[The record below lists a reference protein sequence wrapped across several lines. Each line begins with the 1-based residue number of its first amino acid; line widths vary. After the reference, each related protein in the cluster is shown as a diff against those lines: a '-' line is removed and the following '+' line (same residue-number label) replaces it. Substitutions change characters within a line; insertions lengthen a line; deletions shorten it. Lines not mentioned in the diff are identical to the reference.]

1 MTEDKDAEL
10 FRFEVD
16 RGLKLRR
23 TRLDKDTE
31 LFRFEVDGMDRDTFH
46 VLSFRGAEAL
56 SSLFSF
62 DIELVSKDI
71 SLDLEDLL
79 ASDAKLTI
87 KRGGD
92 LPDAVFAG
100 RPAAARQTG
109 NFGEYAY
116 YSVTLRPAFWK
127 FTQLVQS
134 AIFLNKTAPET
145 ADELISEERGFPLN
159 FEMRLTAEYPKQE
172 FAMQHE
178 ESVYDYIAW
187 RMEQQGAYFYF
198 APDGD
203 KVIFSDS
210 PQSHDGSAGTIYYSP
225 ATGLEGD
232 KTGEVA
238 TAFSLCQ
245 TPLPARVVVRS
256 YSWKNPNVPIVAEAE
271 VSPRGFGDV
280 YLAHEPAETYADAQR
295 IAEIRA
301 EELKCRSKIYSG
313 VSASPLVRPGAVFTL
328 DRHYNEKF
336 NRDYMVTEVT
346 HEGAQEAFISM
357 GLGIPIRGAVEHLFY
372 RNEFR
377 CIESDTPYRPERKAP
392 RAKITGVM
400 RAFVDGAGSG
410 ARAETDEYGR
420 YKLIFPFD
428 ISGRKGG
435 NGSCWIR
442 MSQQQAGPDSGLALP
457 VQPGVE
463 ALVSFEEGDP
473 DRPYISGVLASGET
487 GSIYGSGNQNISGLR
502 TAGGNQITINDE
514 DNKQGIA
521 MMMPTGS
528 GIMMSA
534 GSSDLTVNATD
545 TALAASST
553 CSTDLA
559 GVMKTN
565 LCGFRSLTCSTSDP
579 KSLMTWASTCS
590 SVGTMLYDLLSTLS
604 KKYSGDTSNRLS
616 WSAGGVKDAMLV
628 LDLLLQTISMRGAQ
642 SSYNM
647 SMTVKDDSTA
657 TSLVQAKAGI
667 PEMLG
672 LVASLL
678 LRLCSTGID
687 TANAFVMKP
696 AGKDDEGND
705 LYYDKDLNKVSKAA
719 AQRSYTTS
727 SAAALLP
734 ELTSIIVTMIA
745 ACKQEQKLGGISLN
759 AVKENINLNAGTSVT
774 AHADG
779 SILLHAGALPAVG
792 APLNNAP
799 ALVGTDGVHAALKH
813 ADIKG
818 AAHWG
823 VGRDAAHE
831 IAEDIINT
839 DYNFLRS
846 AQKIDL
852 NGQHLKS
859 IASMSELIY
868 DRSTDSVSISKRDKV
883 DYADN
888 RVIARGGSEGAT
900 MSLKQKQLLGYTP
913 SDGEIKI
920 GTVTGNYPRQAD
932 TVTDNELSGVI
943 ARNNIAKLQFKD
955 ISTVELENNSAVIQI
970 KDGSQLEM
978 NRGEACLWAET
989 VQIGNT
995 TGTRHKITVSQS
1007 GIVLSGLKVD
1017 GSKLSSGQT
1026 LQIDGN
1032 LIRIG

>member
-1 MTEDKDAEL
+1 MAES
-10 FRFEVD
+10 
-16 RGLKLRR
+16 KY
-23 TRLDKDTE
+23 TE
-31 LFRFEVDGMDRDTFH
+31 LFRFEAEGMDRDTFH
-46 VLSFRGAEAL
+46 VLSFRGTEAL

-62 DIELVSKDI
+62 DIELVSKNM
-71 SLDLEDLL
+71 SLDLEELL
-79 ASDAKLTI
+79 SGNAKLTI
-87 KRGGD
+87 KRGGGF
-92 LPDAVFAG
+92 PDAVFAG
-100 RPAAARQTG
+100 RPAAARQSG
-109 NFGEYAY
+109 SFGEYAY

-145 ADELISEERGFPLN
+145 VDELISEERGFPLS

-210 PQSHDGSAGTIYYSP
+210 PQSHDGPAGTIYYSP

-238 TAFSLCQ
+238 TSFSLCQ

-256 YSWKNPNVPIVAEAE
+256 YSWKNPNVPIVAEAD

-280 YLAHEPAETYADAQR
+280 YLAHEPAETHADAQR

-313 VSASPLVRPGAVFTL
+313 VSASPLMRPGAVFTL

-377 CIESDTPYRPERKAP
+377 CIESDTPYRPPRTAP

-420 YKLIFPFD
+420 YKLVFPFD

-487 GSIYGSGNQNISGLR
+487 GSIYGSGNRNISGLR

-514 DNKQGIA
+514 DNKQGIS

-534 GSSDLTVNATD
+534 GSSDLAVNATD
-545 TALAASST
+545 TAVAATST

-559 GVMKTN
+559 GVLKTN
-565 LCGFRSLTCSTSDP
+565 LCGFRSVTCSTSDP
-579 KSLMTWASTCS
+579 KSLTTWASTCS
-590 SVGTMLYDLLSTLS
+590 AVGTMCSDTLSTLS
-604 KKYSGDTSNRLS
+604 KAFSGDTSNRLS

-628 LDLLLQTISMRGAQ
+628 LNLLLQTINMGMGAQ

-647 SMTVKDDSTA
+647 AMTVKDDSTA

-672 LVASLL
+672 LVSSLL
-678 LRLCSTGID
+678 LRLYSAGID
-687 TANAFVMKP
+687 TANAFAGEP
-696 AGKDDEGND
+696 AGYDEDGNE
-705 LYYDKDLNKVSKAA
+705 LRYDKDLNKVSKAA

-745 ACKQEQKLGGISLN
+745 ACKQESKLGGISLN
-759 AVKENINLNAGTSVT
+759 AVKENVNLNAGTTVT
-774 AHADG
+774 AHAGG
-779 SILLHAGALPAVG
+779 SILLHAGELPTAG
-792 APLNNAP
+792 APLNNTP
-799 ALVGTDGVHAALKH
+799 ALAGTDGVHAALKS

-823 VGRDAAHE
+823 VGLDAAHG
-831 IAEDIINT
+831 IAEDVIDK
-839 DYNFLRS
+839 DYNFLCTDQKVNLN
-846 AQKIDL
+846 AQR
-852 NGQHLKS
+852 LKS
-859 IASMSELIY
+859 IASISELIY

-888 RVIARGGSEGAT
+888 RVIARGGSKGAT
-900 MSLKQKQLLGYTP
+900 TSLQQNQWLGYAP
-913 SDGEIKI
+913 SAGEAKL
-920 GTVTGNYPRQAD
+920 GVATGNYPAQAD
-932 TVTDNELSGVI
+932 TVTDNELSGMI
-943 ARNNIAKLQFKD
+943 AKNNSAKLQFKD

-970 KDGSQLEM
+970 KNGAQLEM
-978 NRGEACLWAET
+978 NKDEASLWAGT
-989 VQIGNT
+989 VRIGNT
-995 TGTRHKITVSQS
+995 TGTKHKIVVSQS
-1007 GIVLSGLKVD
+1007 GIVLSGLNVN
-1017 GSKLSSGQT
+1017 GSKLTSNQP
-1026 LQIDGN
+1026 LQISGS
-1032 LIRIG
+1032 LIKIG

>member
-1 MTEDKDAEL
+1 MAES
-10 FRFEVD
+10 
-16 RGLKLRR
+16 KY
-23 TRLDKDTE
+23 TE
-31 LFRFEVDGMDRDTFH
+31 LFRFEADGMPEDTFH
-46 VLSFRGAEAL
+46 VLSFRGTEAL

-62 DIELVSKDI
+62 DVELVSKNM
-71 SLDLEDLL
+71 SLDLEELL
-79 ASDAKLTI
+79 AGNAKLTI
-87 KRGGD
+87 KRGGGF
-92 LPDAVFAG
+92 PDAVFAG
-100 RPAAARQTG
+100 RPAAARQSG
-109 NFGEYAY
+109 SFGEYAY

-145 ADELISEERGFPLN
+145 VDELISEERGFPLN

-210 PQSHDGSAGTIYYSP
+210 PQSHDGPAGTIYYSP

-238 TAFSLCQ
+238 TSFSLCQ

-256 YSWKNPNVPIVAEAE
+256 YSWKNPNVPIVAEAD

-280 YLAHEPAETYADAQR
+280 YLAHEPAETHADAQR

-313 VSASPLVRPGAVFTL
+313 VSASPLMRPGAVFTL

-357 GLGIPIRGAVEHLFY
+357 GLGIPIRGAAEHLFY

-377 CIESDTPYRPERKAP
+377 CIESDTPYRPPRTAP

-420 YKLIFPFD
+420 YKLVFPFD

-487 GSIYGSGNQNISGLR
+487 GSIYGSGNRNISGLR

-514 DNKQGIA
+514 DNKQGIS

-534 GSSDLTVNATD
+534 GSSDLAVNATD
-545 TALAASST
+545 TAVAATST

-559 GVMKTN
+559 GVLKTN
-565 LCGFRSLTCSTSDP
+565 LCGFRSVTCSTSDP
-579 KSLMTWASTCS
+579 KSLTTWASTCS
-590 SVGTMLYDLLSTLS
+590 AVGTMCSDTLSTLS
-604 KKYSGDTSNRLS
+604 KAFSGDTSNILS

-628 LDLLLQTISMRGAQ
+628 LNLLLQTINMGMGAQ

-647 SMTVKDDSTA
+647 AMTVKDDSTA

-672 LVASLL
+672 LVSSLL
-678 LRLCSTGID
+678 LRLYSAGID
-687 TANAFVMKP
+687 TANAFAGEP
-696 AGKDDEGND
+696 AGYDEDGNE
-705 LYYDKDLNKVSKAA
+705 LRYDKDLNKVSKAA

-745 ACKQEQKLGGISLN
+745 ACKQESKLGGISLN
-759 AVKENINLNAGTSVT
+759 AVKENVNLNAGTTVT

-779 SILLHAGALPAVG
+779 SILLHAGALPAAG
-792 APLNNAP
+792 APLNNTPTLA
-799 ALVGTDGVHAALKH
+799 GTDGVHAALKS

-818 AAHWG
+818 PAHWG
-823 VGRDAAHE
+823 VGLDAAHG
-831 IAEDIINT
+831 IAEDVIDK
-839 DYNFLRS
+839 DYNFLCTDQKVNLN
-846 AQKIDL
+846 AQR
-852 NGQHLKS
+852 LKS
-859 IASMSELIY
+859 IASISELIY

-888 RVIARGGSEGAT
+888 RVIARGGSKGAT
-900 MSLKQKQLLGYTP
+900 TCLQQNQWLGYAP
-913 SDGEIKI
+913 SAGEAKL
-920 GTVTGNYPRQAD
+920 GVATGNYPAQAG

-943 ARNNIAKLQFKD
+943 AKNNSTKLQFKD
-955 ISTVELENNSAVIQI
+955 ISAVELENNSVIAEV
-970 KDGSQLEM
+970 KNGAQLEM
-978 NRGEACLWAET
+978 NKDEASLWAGT
-989 VQIGNT
+989 VRIGNT
-995 TGTRHKITVSQS
+995 TGTKHKIVVSQS
-1007 GIVLSGLKVD
+1007 GIVLSGLNVN
-1017 GSKLSSGQT
+1017 GSKLSSNQP
-1026 LQIDGN
+1026 LQISGS
-1032 LIRIG
+1032 LIKIG

>member
-1 MTEDKDAEL
+1 MTE
-10 FRFEVD
+10 
-16 RGLKLRR
+16 
-23 TRLDKDTE
+23 DKDTE

-71 SLDLEDLL
+71 SLDLEELL

-134 AIFLNKTAPET
+134 AIFLNQTAPET
-145 ADELISEERGFPLN
+145 VDELISEERGFPLN

-280 YLAHEPAETYADAQR
+280 YLAHEPAETHADAQR

-313 VSASPLVRPGAVFTL
+313 VSASPLVRPGAVFSL

-420 YKLIFPFD
+420 YKLVFPFD

-487 GSIYGSGNQNISGLR
+487 GSIYGSGNRNISGLR

-514 DNKQGIA
+514 DNKQGIS

-534 GSSDLTVNATD
+534 GSSDLAVNATD
-545 TALAASST
+545 TAVAATST

-559 GVMKTN
+559 GVLKTN
-565 LCGFRSLTCSTSDP
+565 LCGFRSVTCSTTDP
-579 KSLMTWASTCS
+579 KSLTTWASTCS
-590 SVGTMLYDLLSTLS
+590 AVGTMCSDTLSTLS
-604 KKYSGDTSNRLS
+604 KAFSGDTSNRLS

-628 LDLLLQTISMRGAQ
+628 LNLLLQTINMGMGAQ

-647 SMTVKDDSTA
+647 AMTVKDDSTA

-672 LVASLL
+672 LVSSLL
-678 LRLCSTGID
+678 LRLYSAGID
-687 TANAFVMKP
+687 TANAFAGEP
-696 AGKDDEGND
+696 AGYDEDGNE
-705 LYYDKDLNKVSKAA
+705 LRYDKDLNKVSKAA

-745 ACKQEQKLGGISLN
+745 ACKQESKLGGISLN
-759 AVKENINLNAGTSVT
+759 AVKENVNLNAGTTVT
-774 AHADG
+774 AHAGG
-779 SILLHAGALPAVG
+779 SILLHAGELPTVG
-792 APLNNAP
+792 APLNNTPSLA
-799 ALVGTDGVHAALKH
+799 GTDGVHAALKS

-823 VGRDAAHE
+823 VGLDAAHG
-831 IAEDIINT
+831 IAEDVIDK
-839 DYNFLRS
+839 DYNFLCTDQKVNLN
-846 AQKIDL
+846 AQR
-852 NGQHLKS
+852 LKS
-859 IASMSELIY
+859 IASISELIY

-888 RVIARGGSEGAT
+888 RVIARGGSKGAT
-900 MSLKQKQLLGYTP
+900 MSLKQKQWLGYTP
-913 SDGEIKI
+913 SDGTVKI
-920 GTVTGNYPRQAD
+920 GTVTGNYPTEAD
-932 TVTDNELSGVI
+932 IVTDDALSGLI
-943 ARNNIAKLQFKD
+943 TDKYSAKLQFKGVSA
-955 ISTVELENNSAVIQI
+955 IELENNSVVIGVQE
-970 KDGSQLEM
+970 GSLMEM
-978 NRGEACLWAET
+978 NKSESYLWADSVHIAT
-989 VQIGNT
+989 KQNS
-995 TGTRHKITVSQS
+995 RHEVIVNDS
-1007 GIVLSGLKVD
+1007 GVTISGLKVV
-1017 GSKLSSGQT
+1017 GSKLSSGEP
-1026 LQIDGN
+1026 LHIDGQ
-1032 LIRIG
+1032 LIKIG

>member
-1 MTEDKDAEL
+1 MAES
-10 FRFEVD
+10 
-16 RGLKLRR
+16 KY
-23 TRLDKDTE
+23 TE
-31 LFRFEVDGMDRDTFH
+31 LFRFEVEGMNRDAFH
-46 VLSFRGAEAL
+46 VLSFRGTEAL

-62 DIELVSKDI
+62 DIELVSKDM
-71 SLDLEDLL
+71 SLDLEELL

-109 NFGEYAY
+109 SFGEYAY

-145 ADELISEERGFPLN
+145 VDELISEERGFPLN

-210 PQSHDGSAGTIYYSP
+210 PQSHDGPAGTIYYSP

-238 TAFSLCQ
+238 TSFSLCQ

-280 YLAHEPAETYADAQR
+280 YLAHEPAEIHADAQR

-313 VSASPLVRPGAVFTL
+313 VSASPLMRPGAVFTL

-357 GLGIPIRGAVEHLFY
+357 GLGIPIRGAAEHLFY

-377 CIESDTPYRPERKAP
+377 CIESDTPYRPPRTAP

-514 DNKQGIA
+514 DNKQGIS

-534 GSSDLTVNATD
+534 GSSDLAVNATD
-545 TALAASST
+545 TAVAATST

-559 GVMKTN
+559 GVLKTN
-565 LCGFRSLTCSTSDP
+565 LCGFRSVTCSTSDP
-579 KSLMTWASTCS
+579 KSLTTWASTCS
-590 SVGTMLYDLLSTLS
+590 AVGTMCSDTLSTLS
-604 KKYSGDTSNRLS
+604 KAFSGDTSNILS

-628 LDLLLQTISMRGAQ
+628 LNLLLQTINMGMGAQ

-647 SMTVKDDSTA
+647 AMTVKDDSTA

-672 LVASLL
+672 LVSSLL
-678 LRLCSTGID
+678 LRLYSAGID
-687 TANAFVMKP
+687 TANAFAGEP
-696 AGKDDEGND
+696 AGYDEDGNE
-705 LYYDKDLNKVSKAA
+705 LRYDKDLNKVSKAA

-745 ACKQEQKLGGISLN
+745 ACKQESKLGGISLN
-759 AVKENINLNAGTSVT
+759 AVKENVNLNAGTTVT
-774 AHADG
+774 AHAGG
-779 SILLHAGALPAVG
+779 SILLHAGELPTVG
-792 APLNNAP
+792 APLNNTP
-799 ALVGTDGVHAALKH
+799 ALAGTDGVHAALKS

-823 VGRDAAHE
+823 VGLDAAHG
-831 IAEDIINT
+831 IAEDVIDK
-839 DYNFLRS
+839 DYNFLCTDQKVNLN
-846 AQKIDL
+846 AQR
-852 NGQHLKS
+852 LKS
-859 IASMSELIY
+859 IASISELIY
-868 DRSTDSVSISKRDKV
+868 DRSTDSVSISKRDRV

-888 RVIARGGSEGAT
+888 RVIARGGSKGAT
-900 MSLKQKQLLGYTP
+900 TCLQQNQWLGYAP
-913 SDGEIKI
+913 SAGEAKL
-920 GTVTGNYPRQAD
+920 GVATGNYPAQAG

-943 ARNNIAKLQFKD
+943 AKNNSTKLQFKD
-955 ISTVELENNSAVIQI
+955 ISAVELENNSVIAEV
-970 KDGSQLEM
+970 KNGAQLEM
-978 NRGEACLWAET
+978 NKDEASLWAGT
-989 VQIGNT
+989 VRIGNT
-995 TGTRHKITVSQS
+995 TGTKHKIVVSQS
-1007 GIVLSGLKVD
+1007 GIVLSGLNVN
-1017 GSKLSSGQT
+1017 GSKLSSNQP
-1026 LQIDGN
+1026 LQISGS
-1032 LIRIG
+1032 LIKIG

>member
-1 MTEDKDAEL
+1 MAES
-10 FRFEVD
+10 
-16 RGLKLRR
+16 KY
-23 TRLDKDTE
+23 TE
-31 LFRFEVDGMDRDTFH
+31 LFRFEVEGMDRDAFH
-46 VLSFRGAEAL
+46 VLSFRGTEAL

-62 DIELVSKDI
+62 DIELVSKDM
-71 SLDLEDLL
+71 SLDLEELL

-109 NFGEYAY
+109 SFGEYAY

-145 ADELISEERGFPLN
+145 VDELISEERGFPLS

-210 PQSHDGSAGTIYYSP
+210 PQSHDGPAGTIYYSP

-238 TAFSLCQ
+238 TSFSLCQ

-256 YSWKNPNVPIVAEAE
+256 YSWKNPNVPIVAEAD

-280 YLAHEPAETYADAQR
+280 YLAHEPAETHADAQR

-313 VSASPLVRPGAVFTL
+313 VSASPLMRPGAVFTL

-514 DNKQGIA
+514 DNKQGIS

-534 GSSDLTVNATD
+534 GSSDLAVNATD
-545 TALAASST
+545 TAVAATST

-559 GVMKTN
+559 GVLKTN
-565 LCGFRSLTCSTSDP
+565 LCGFRSVTCSTSDP
-579 KSLMTWASTCS
+579 KSLTTWASTCS
-590 SVGTMLYDLLSTLS
+590 AVGTMCSDTLSTLS
-604 KKYSGDTSNRLS
+604 KAFSGDTSNILS

-628 LDLLLQTISMRGAQ
+628 LNLLLQTINMGMGAQ

-647 SMTVKDDSTA
+647 AMTVKDDSTA

-672 LVASLL
+672 LVSSLL
-678 LRLCSTGID
+678 LRLYSAGID
-687 TANAFVMKP
+687 TANAFAGEP
-696 AGKDDEGND
+696 AGYDEDGNE
-705 LYYDKDLNKVSKAA
+705 LRYDKDLNKVSKAA

-745 ACKQEQKLGGISLN
+745 ACKQESKLGGISLN
-759 AVKENINLNAGTSVT
+759 AVKENVNLNAGTTVT
-774 AHADG
+774 AHAGG
-779 SILLHAGALPAVG
+779 SILLHAGELPTAG
-792 APLNNAP
+792 APLNNTPTLA
-799 ALVGTDGVHAALKH
+799 GTDGVHAALKN
-813 ADIKG
+813 ADMKG
-818 AAHWG
+818 PAHWG
-823 VGRDAAHE
+823 VGRDAADGVADDVVKKDFADFL
-831 IAEDIINT
+831 INAEGIN
-839 DYNFLRS
+839 
-846 AQKIDL
+846 AAMPPEHKIV
-852 NGQHLKS
+852 S
-859 IASMSELIY
+859 IADLVYSRAKDTATLT
-868 DRSTDSVSISKRDKV
+868 DRCRV
-883 DYADN
+883 DYAN
-888 RVIARGGSEGAT
+888 YSFCARGGSNGAT
-900 MSLKQKQLLGYTP
+900 TSLKQKQWLGYTP
-913 SDGEIKI
+913 SDGKVKI
-920 GTVTGNYPRQAD
+920 GTVTGNYPMQAD
-932 TVTDNELSGVI
+932 TVTDDEFSGMI
-943 ARNNIAKLQFKD
+943 ADSICATLQYNDASMMALTNNYAG
-955 ISTVELENNSAVIQI
+955 IQI
-970 KDGSQLEM
+970 KAGSQLEM
-978 NRGEACLWAET
+978 NKDEANLWAKT
-989 VQIGNT
+989 IRVGST
-995 TGTRHKITVSQS
+995 AGSKHKITVSES
-1007 GIVLSGLKVD
+1007 GIVLCGLNVN
-1017 GSKLSSGQT
+1017 GSRLSSNDP
-1026 LQIDGN
+1026 LHIDGQ
-1032 LIRIG
+1032 LIKIG

>member
-1 MTEDKDAEL
+1 MAES
-10 FRFEVD
+10 
-16 RGLKLRR
+16 KY
-23 TRLDKDTE
+23 TE
-31 LFRFEVDGMDRDTFH
+31 LFRFEADGMPEDTFH
-46 VLSFRGAEAL
+46 VLSFRGTEAL

-62 DIELVSKDI
+62 DVELVSKNM
-71 SLDLEDLL
+71 SLDLEELL
-79 ASDAKLTI
+79 SGNAKLTI
-87 KRGGD
+87 KRGGGFH
-92 LPDAVFAG
+92 DAVFAG

-109 NFGEYAY
+109 SFGEYAY

-145 ADELISEERGFPLN
+145 VDELISGERGFPLS

-210 PQSHDGSAGTIYYSP
+210 PQSHDGPAGTIYYSP

-238 TAFSLCQ
+238 TSFSLCQ

-256 YSWKNPNVPIVAEAE
+256 YSWKNPNVPIVAEAD

-280 YLAHEPAETYADAQR
+280 YLAHEPAETHADAQR

-313 VSASPLVRPGAVFTL
+313 VSASPLMRPGAVFTL

-357 GLGIPIRGAVEHLFY
+357 GLGIPIRGAAEHLFY

-377 CIESDTPYRPERKAP
+377 CIESDTPYRPPRTAP

-514 DNKQGIA
+514 DNKQGIS

-534 GSSDLTVNATD
+534 GSSDLAVNATD
-545 TALAASST
+545 TAVAATST

-559 GVMKTN
+559 GVLKTN
-565 LCGFRSLTCSTSDP
+565 LCGFRSVTCSTSDP
-579 KSLMTWASTCS
+579 KSLTTWASTCS
-590 SVGTMLYDLLSTLS
+590 AVGTMCSDTLSTLS
-604 KKYSGDTSNRLS
+604 KAFSGDTSNILS

-628 LDLLLQTISMRGAQ
+628 LNLLLQTINMGMGAQ

-647 SMTVKDDSTA
+647 AMTVKDDSTA

-672 LVASLL
+672 LVSSLL
-678 LRLCSTGID
+678 LRLYSAGID
-687 TANAFVMKP
+687 TANAFAGEP
-696 AGKDDEGND
+696 AGYDEDGNE
-705 LYYDKDLNKVSKAA
+705 LRYDKDLNKVSKAA

-745 ACKQEQKLGGISLN
+745 ACKQESKLGGISLN
-759 AVKENINLNAGTSVT
+759 AVKENVNLNAGTSVT

-779 SILLHAGALPAVG
+779 SILLHAGALPAAG
-792 APLNNAP
+792 APLNNTPTLA
-799 ALVGTDGVHAALKH
+799 GTDGVHAALKS

-818 AAHWG
+818 PAHWG
-823 VGRDAAHE
+823 VGLDAAHG
-831 IAEDIINT
+831 IAEDVIDK
-839 DYNFLRS
+839 DYNFLCTDQKVNLN
-846 AQKIDL
+846 AQR
-852 NGQHLKS
+852 LKS
-859 IASMSELIY
+859 IASISELIY

-888 RVIARGGSEGAT
+888 RVIARGGSKGAT
-900 MSLKQKQLLGYTP
+900 TCLQQNQWLGYAP
-913 SDGEIKI
+913 SAGEAKL
-920 GTVTGNYPRQAD
+920 GVATGNYPAQAG

-943 ARNNIAKLQFKD
+943 AKNNSTKLQFKD
-955 ISTVELENNSAVIQI
+955 ISAVELENNSVIAEV
-970 KDGSQLEM
+970 KNGAQLEM
-978 NRGEACLWAET
+978 NKDEASLWAGT
-989 VQIGNT
+989 VRIGNT
-995 TGTRHKITVSQS
+995 TGTKHKIVVSQS
-1007 GIVLSGLKVD
+1007 GIVLSGLNVN
-1017 GSKLSSGQT
+1017 GSKLSSNQP
-1026 LQIDGN
+1026 LQISGS
-1032 LIRIG
+1032 LIKIG

>member
-1 MTEDKDAEL
+1 MAES
-10 FRFEVD
+10 
-16 RGLKLRR
+16 KY
-23 TRLDKDTE
+23 TE
-31 LFRFEVDGMDRDTFH
+31 LFRFEAEGMDRDAFH
-46 VLSFRGAEAL
+46 VLSFRGTEAL

-62 DIELVSKDI
+62 DIELVSKNM
-71 SLDLEDLL
+71 SLDLEELL
-79 ASDAKLTI
+79 AGNAKLTI
-87 KRGGD
+87 KRGGGF
-92 LPDAVFAG
+92 PDAVFAG

-109 NFGEYAY
+109 SFGEYAY

-145 ADELISEERGFPLN
+145 VDELISGERGFPLS

-210 PQSHDGSAGTIYYSP
+210 PQSHDGPAGTIYYSP

-238 TAFSLCQ
+238 TSFSLCQ

-271 VSPRGFGDV
+271 ASPRGFGDV
-280 YLAHEPAETYADAQR
+280 YLAHEPAETHADAQR

-313 VSASPLVRPGAVFTL
+313 VSASPLMRPGAVFTL

-487 GSIYGSGNQNISGLR
+487 GSIYGSGNRNISGLR

-514 DNKQGIA
+514 DNKQGIS

-534 GSSDLTVNATD
+534 GSSDLAVNATD
-545 TALAASST
+545 TAVAATST

-559 GVMKTN
+559 GVLKTN
-565 LCGFRSLTCSTSDP
+565 LCGFRSVTCSTSDP
-579 KSLMTWASTCS
+579 KSLTTWASTCS
-590 SVGTMLYDLLSTLS
+590 AVGTMCSDTLSTLS
-604 KKYSGDTSNRLS
+604 KAFSGDTSNILS

-628 LDLLLQTISMRGAQ
+628 LNLLLQTINMGMGAQ

-647 SMTVKDDSTA
+647 AMTVKDDSTA

-672 LVASLL
+672 LVSSLL
-678 LRLCSTGID
+678 LRLYSAGID
-687 TANAFVMKP
+687 TANAFAGEP
-696 AGKDDEGND
+696 AGYDEDGNE
-705 LYYDKDLNKVSKAA
+705 LRYDKDLNKVSKAA

-745 ACKQEQKLGGISLN
+745 ACKQESKLGGISLN
-759 AVKENINLNAGTSVT
+759 AVKENVNLNAGTTVT
-774 AHADG
+774 AHAGG
-779 SILLHAGALPAVG
+779 SILLHAGALPAAG
-792 APLNNAP
+792 APLNNTPTLA
-799 ALVGTDGVHAALKH
+799 GTDGVHAALKS

-818 AAHWG
+818 PAHWG
-823 VGRDAAHE
+823 VGLDAAHG
-831 IAEDIINT
+831 IAEDVIDK
-839 DYNFLRS
+839 DYNFLCTDQKVNLN
-846 AQKIDL
+846 AQR
-852 NGQHLKS
+852 LKS
-859 IASMSELIY
+859 IASISELIY
-868 DRSTDSVSISKRDKV
+868 DRSTDSVSISKRDRV

-888 RVIARGGSEGAT
+888 RVIARGGSKGAT
-900 MSLKQKQLLGYTP
+900 TCLQQNQWLGYAP
-913 SDGEIKI
+913 SAGEAKL
-920 GTVTGNYPRQAD
+920 GVATGNYPAQAD
-932 TVTDNELSGVI
+932 TVTDNELSGMI
-943 ARNNIAKLQFKD
+943 AKNNSAKLQFKD

-970 KDGSQLEM
+970 KNGAQLEM
-978 NRGEACLWAET
+978 NKDEASLWAGT
-989 VQIGNT
+989 VRIGNT
-995 TGTRHKITVSQS
+995 TGTKHKIVVSQS
-1007 GIVLSGLKVD
+1007 GIVLSGLNVN
-1017 GSKLSSGQT
+1017 GSKLTSNQP
-1026 LQIDGN
+1026 LQISGS
-1032 LIRIG
+1032 LIKIG

>member
-1 MTEDKDAEL
+1 MAES
-10 FRFEVD
+10 
-16 RGLKLRR
+16 KY
-23 TRLDKDTE
+23 TE
-31 LFRFEVDGMDRDTFH
+31 LFRFEADGMPEDTFH
-46 VLSFRGAEAL
+46 VLSFRGTEAL

-62 DIELVSKDI
+62 DVELVSKNM
-71 SLDLEDLL
+71 SLDLEELL
-79 ASDAKLTI
+79 SGNAKLTI
-87 KRGGD
+87 KRGGGF
-92 LPDAVFAG
+92 PDAVFAG

-109 NFGEYAY
+109 SFGEYAY

-145 ADELISEERGFPLN
+145 VDELISEERGFPLN

-210 PQSHDGSAGTIYYSP
+210 PQSHDGPAGTIYYSP

-238 TAFSLCQ
+238 TSFSLCQ

-256 YSWKNPNVPIVAEAE
+256 YSWKNPNVPIVAEAD

-280 YLAHEPAETYADAQR
+280 YLAHEPAETHADAQR

-301 EELKCRSKIYSG
+301 EELKCRAKIYGG
-313 VSASPLVRPGAVFTL
+313 VSASPLMRPGAVFTL

-357 GLGIPIRGAVEHLFY
+357 GLGIPIRGAAEHLFY

-377 CIESDTPYRPERKAP
+377 CIESDTPYRPPRTAP

-514 DNKQGIA
+514 DNKQGIS

-534 GSSDLTVNATD
+534 GSSDLAVNATD
-545 TALAASST
+545 TAVAATST

-559 GVMKTN
+559 GVLKTN
-565 LCGFRSLTCSTSDP
+565 LCGFRSVTCSTSDP
-579 KSLMTWASTCS
+579 KSLTTWASTCS
-590 SVGTMLYDLLSTLS
+590 AVGTMCSDTLSTLS
-604 KKYSGDTSNRLS
+604 KAFSGDTSNRLS

-628 LDLLLQTISMRGAQ
+628 LNLLLQTINMGMGAQ

-647 SMTVKDDSTA
+647 AMTVKDDSTA

-672 LVASLL
+672 LVSSLL
-678 LRLCSTGID
+678 LRLYSAGID
-687 TANAFVMKP
+687 TANAFAGEP
-696 AGKDDEGND
+696 AGYDEDGNE
-705 LYYDKDLNKVSKAA
+705 LRYDKDLNKVSKAA

-745 ACKQEQKLGGISLN
+745 ACKQESKLGGISLN
-759 AVKENINLNAGTSVT
+759 AVKENVNLNAGTSVT

-779 SILLHAGALPAVG
+779 SILLHAGALPAAG
-792 APLNNAP
+792 APLNNTPTLA
-799 ALVGTDGVHAALKH
+799 GTDGVHAALKN
-813 ADIKG
+813 ADMKG
-818 AAHWG
+818 PAHWG
-823 VGRDAAHE
+823 VGRDAADGVADDVVKKDFADFL
-831 IAEDIINT
+831 INAEGIN
-839 DYNFLRS
+839 
-846 AQKIDL
+846 AAMPPEHKIV
-852 NGQHLKS
+852 S
-859 IASMSELIY
+859 IADLVYSRAKDTATLT
-868 DRSTDSVSISKRDKV
+868 DRCRV
-883 DYADN
+883 DYAN
-888 RVIARGGSEGAT
+888 YSFCARGGSNGAT
-900 MSLKQKQLLGYTP
+900 TSLKQKQWLGYTP
-913 SDGEIKI
+913 SDGKVKI
-920 GTVTGNYPRQAD
+920 GTVTGNYPMQAD
-932 TVTDNELSGVI
+932 TVTDDEFSGMI
-943 ARNNIAKLQFKD
+943 ADSICATLQYNDASMMALTNNYAG
-955 ISTVELENNSAVIQI
+955 IQI
-970 KDGSQLEM
+970 KAGSQLEM
-978 NRGEACLWAET
+978 NKDEANLWAKT
-989 VQIGNT
+989 IRVGST
-995 TGTRHKITVSQS
+995 AGSKHKITVSES
-1007 GIVLSGLKVD
+1007 GIVLCGLNVN
-1017 GSKLSSGQT
+1017 GSRLSSNDP
-1026 LQIDGN
+1026 LHIDGQ
-1032 LIRIG
+1032 LIKIG

>member
-1 MTEDKDAEL
+1 MAES
-10 FRFEVD
+10 
-16 RGLKLRR
+16 KY
-23 TRLDKDTE
+23 TE
-31 LFRFEVDGMDRDTFH
+31 LFRFEAEGMDRDTFH
-46 VLSFRGAEAL
+46 VLSFRGTEAL

-62 DIELVSKDI
+62 DIELVSKDM
-71 SLDLEDLL
+71 SVDLEELL

-92 LPDAVFAG
+92 FPDAVFAG
-100 RPAAARQTG
+100 RPASARQTG
-109 NFGEYAY
+109 SFGEYAY

-127 FTQLVQS
+127 FTQIVQS

-145 ADELISEERGFPLN
+145 VDELISGERGFPLS

-210 PQSHDGSAGTIYYSP
+210 PQSHDGPAGTIYYSP

-238 TAFSLCQ
+238 TSFSLCQ

-256 YSWKNPNVPIVAEAE
+256 YSWKNPNVPIVAEAD

-280 YLAHEPAETYADAQR
+280 YLAHEPAETHADAQR

-313 VSASPLVRPGAVFTL
+313 VSASPLMRPGAVFTL

-357 GLGIPIRGAVEHLFY
+357 GLGIPIRGAAEHLFY

-377 CIESDTPYRPERKAP
+377 CIESDTPYRPPRTAP

-420 YKLIFPFD
+420 YKLVFPFD

-514 DNKQGIA
+514 DNKQGIS

-534 GSSDLTVNATD
+534 GSSDLAVNATD
-545 TALAASST
+545 TAVAATST

-559 GVMKTN
+559 GVLKTN
-565 LCGFRSLTCSTSDP
+565 LCGFRSVTCSTSDP
-579 KSLMTWASTCS
+579 KSLTTWASTCS
-590 SVGTMLYDLLSTLS
+590 AVGTMCSDTLSTLS
-604 KKYSGDTSNRLS
+604 KAFSGDTSNILS

-628 LDLLLQTISMRGAQ
+628 LNLLLQTINMGMGAQ

-647 SMTVKDDSTA
+647 AMTVKDDSTA

-672 LVASLL
+672 LVSSLL
-678 LRLCSTGID
+678 LRLYSAGID
-687 TANAFVMKP
+687 TANAFAGEP
-696 AGKDDEGND
+696 AGYDEDGNE
-705 LYYDKDLNKVSKAA
+705 LRYDKDLNKVSKAA

-745 ACKQEQKLGGISLN
+745 ACKQESKLGGISLN
-759 AVKENINLNAGTSVT
+759 AVKENVNLNAGTSVT

-779 SILLHAGALPAVG
+779 SILLHAGALPAAG
-792 APLNNAP
+792 APLNNTPTLA
-799 ALVGTDGVHAALKH
+799 GTDGVHAALKS

-818 AAHWG
+818 PAHWG
-823 VGRDAAHE
+823 VGLDAAHG
-831 IAEDIINT
+831 IAEDVIDK
-839 DYNFLRS
+839 DYNFLCTDQKVNLN
-846 AQKIDL
+846 AQR
-852 NGQHLKS
+852 LKS
-859 IASMSELIY
+859 IASISELIY

-888 RVIARGGSEGAT
+888 CVIARGGSKGAT
-900 MSLKQKQLLGYTP
+900 TCLQQNQWLGYAP
-913 SDGEIKI
+913 SAGEAKL
-920 GTVTGNYPRQAD
+920 GVATGNYPAQAG

-943 ARNNIAKLQFKD
+943 AKNNSTKLQFKD
-955 ISTVELENNSAVIQI
+955 ISAVELENNSVIAEV
-970 KDGSQLEM
+970 KNGAQLEM
-978 NRGEACLWAET
+978 NKDEASLWAGT
-989 VQIGNT
+989 VRIGNT
-995 TGTRHKITVSQS
+995 TGTKHKIVVSQS
-1007 GIVLSGLKVD
+1007 GIVLSGLNVN
-1017 GSKLSSGQT
+1017 GSKLSSNQP
-1026 LQIDGN
+1026 LQISGS
-1032 LIRIG
+1032 LIKIG

>member
-1 MTEDKDAEL
+1 MAES
-10 FRFEVD
+10 
-16 RGLKLRR
+16 KY
-23 TRLDKDTE
+23 TE
-31 LFRFEVDGMDRDTFH
+31 LFRFEADGMPENIFH
-46 VLSFRGAEAL
+46 VLSFRGTEAL

-62 DIELVSKDI
+62 DVELVSKNM
-71 SLDLEDLL
+71 SLDLEELL
-79 ASDAKLTI
+79 AGNAKLTI
-87 KRGGD
+87 KRGGGF
-92 LPDAVFAG
+92 PDAVFAG
-100 RPAAARQTG
+100 RPAAARQSG
-109 NFGEYAY
+109 SFGEYAY

-145 ADELISEERGFPLN
+145 VDELISEERGFPLS

-210 PQSHDGSAGTIYYSP
+210 PQSHDGPAGTIYYSP

-238 TAFSLCQ
+238 TSFSLCQ

-256 YSWKNPNVPIVAEAE
+256 YSWKNPNVPIVAEAD

-280 YLAHEPAETYADAQR
+280 YLAHEPAETHADAQR

-301 EELKCRSKIYSG
+301 EELKCRAKIYGG
-313 VSASPLVRPGAVFTL
+313 VSASPLMRPGAVFTL

-514 DNKQGIA
+514 DNKQGIS

-534 GSSDLTVNATD
+534 GSSDLAVNATD
-545 TALAASST
+545 TAVAATST

-559 GVMKTN
+559 GVLKTN
-565 LCGFRSLTCSTSDP
+565 LCGFRSVTCSTSDP
-579 KSLMTWASTCS
+579 KSLTTWASTCS
-590 SVGTMLYDLLSTLS
+590 AVGTMCSDTLSTLS
-604 KKYSGDTSNRLS
+604 KAFSGDTSNILS

-628 LDLLLQTISMRGAQ
+628 LNLLLQTINMGMGAQ

-647 SMTVKDDSTA
+647 AMTVKDDSTA

-672 LVASLL
+672 LVSSLL
-678 LRLCSTGID
+678 LRLYSAGID
-687 TANAFVMKP
+687 TANAFAGEP
-696 AGKDDEGND
+696 AGYDEDGNE
-705 LYYDKDLNKVSKAA
+705 LRYDKDLNKVSKAA

-745 ACKQEQKLGGISLN
+745 ACKQESKLGGISLN
-759 AVKENINLNAGTSVT
+759 AVKENVNLNAGTTVT
-774 AHADG
+774 AHAGG
-779 SILLHAGALPAVG
+779 SILLHAGALPAAG
-792 APLNNAP
+792 APLNNTPTLA
-799 ALVGTDGVHAALKH
+799 GTDGVHAALKN
-813 ADIKG
+813 ADMKG
-818 AAHWG
+818 PAHWG
-823 VGRDAAHE
+823 VGRDAADGVADDVVKKDFADFL
-831 IAEDIINT
+831 INAEGIN
-839 DYNFLRS
+839 
-846 AQKIDL
+846 AAMPPEHKIV
-852 NGQHLKS
+852 S
-859 IASMSELIY
+859 IADLVYSRAKDTATLT
-868 DRSTDSVSISKRDKV
+868 DRCRV
-883 DYADN
+883 DYAN
-888 RVIARGGSEGAT
+888 YSFCARGGSNGAT
-900 MSLKQKQLLGYTP
+900 TSLKQKQWLGYTP
-913 SDGEIKI
+913 SDGKVKI
-920 GTVTGNYPRQAD
+920 GTVTGNYPMQAD
-932 TVTDNELSGVI
+932 TVTDDEFSGMI
-943 ARNNIAKLQFKD
+943 ADSICATLQYNDASMMALTNNYAG
-955 ISTVELENNSAVIQI
+955 IQI
-970 KDGSQLEM
+970 KAGSQLEM
-978 NRGEACLWAET
+978 NKDEANLWAKT
-989 VQIGNT
+989 IRVGST
-995 TGTRHKITVSQS
+995 AGSKHKITVSES
-1007 GIVLSGLKVD
+1007 GIVLCGLNVN
-1017 GSKLSSGQT
+1017 GSRLSSNDP
-1026 LQIDGN
+1026 LHIDGQ
-1032 LIRIG
+1032 LIKIG

>member
-1 MTEDKDAEL
+1 MAES
-10 FRFEVD
+10 
-16 RGLKLRR
+16 KY
-23 TRLDKDTE
+23 TE
-31 LFRFEVDGMDRDTFH
+31 LFRFEAEGMDRDAFH
-46 VLSFRGAEAL
+46 VLSFRGTEAL

-62 DIELVSKDI
+62 DIELVSKNM
-71 SLDLEDLL
+71 SLDLEELL

-109 NFGEYAY
+109 SFGEYAY

-145 ADELISEERGFPLN
+145 VDELISGERGFPLS

-245 TPLPARVVVRS
+245 PPLPARVVVRT
-256 YSWKNPNVPIVAEAE
+256 YSWKNPNAPVVAEAE

-280 YLAHEPAETYADAQR
+280 YLAHEPAETQADARR

-301 EELKCRSKIYSG
+301 EELKCRAKIYGG
-313 VSASPLVRPGAVFTL
+313 VSASPLMRPGAVFTL

-357 GLGIPIRGAVEHLFY
+357 GLGIPIRGAAEHLFY

-377 CIESDTPYRPERKAP
+377 CIESDTPYRPPRTAP

-420 YKLIFPFD
+420 YKLVFPFD

-487 GSIYGSGNQNISGLR
+487 GSIYGSGNRNISGLR

-514 DNKQGIA
+514 DNKQGIS

-534 GSSDLTVNATD
+534 GSSDLAVNATD
-545 TALAASST
+545 TAVAATST

-559 GVMKTN
+559 GVLKTN
-565 LCGFRSLTCSTSDP
+565 LCGFRSVTCSTSDP
-579 KSLMTWASTCS
+579 KSLTTWASTCS
-590 SVGTMLYDLLSTLS
+590 AVGTMCSDTLSTLS
-604 KKYSGDTSNRLS
+604 KAFSGDTSNILS

-628 LDLLLQTISMRGAQ
+628 LNLLLQTINMGMGAQ

-647 SMTVKDDSTA
+647 AMTVKDDSTA

-672 LVASLL
+672 LVSSLL
-678 LRLCSTGID
+678 LRLYSAGID
-687 TANAFVMKP
+687 TANAFAGEP
-696 AGKDDEGND
+696 AGYDEDGNE
-705 LYYDKDLNKVSKAA
+705 LRYDKDLNKVSKAA

-745 ACKQEQKLGGISLN
+745 ACKQESKLGGISLN
-759 AVKENINLNAGTSVT
+759 AVKENVNLNAGTSVT

-779 SILLHAGALPAVG
+779 SILLHAGALPAAG
-792 APLNNAP
+792 APLNNTPTLA
-799 ALVGTDGVHAALKH
+799 GTDGVHAALKN
-813 ADIKG
+813 ADMKG
-818 AAHWG
+818 PAHWG
-823 VGRDAAHE
+823 VGRDAADGVADDVVKKDFADFL
-831 IAEDIINT
+831 INAEGIN
-839 DYNFLRS
+839 
-846 AQKIDL
+846 AAMPPEHKIV
-852 NGQHLKS
+852 S
-859 IASMSELIY
+859 IADLVYSRAKDTATLT
-868 DRSTDSVSISKRDKV
+868 DRCRV
-883 DYADN
+883 DYAN
-888 RVIARGGSEGAT
+888 YSFCARGGSNGAT
-900 MSLKQKQLLGYTP
+900 TSLKQKQWLGYTP
-913 SDGEIKI
+913 SDGKVKI
-920 GTVTGNYPRQAD
+920 GTVTGNYPMQAD
-932 TVTDNELSGVI
+932 TVTDDEFSGMI
-943 ARNNIAKLQFKD
+943 ADSICATLQYNDASMMALTNNYAG
-955 ISTVELENNSAVIQI
+955 IQI
-970 KDGSQLEM
+970 KAGSQLEM
-978 NRGEACLWAET
+978 NKDEANLWAKT
-989 VQIGNT
+989 IRVGST
-995 TGTRHKITVSQS
+995 AGSKHKITVSES
-1007 GIVLSGLKVD
+1007 GIVLCGLNVN
-1017 GSKLSSGQT
+1017 G
-1026 LQIDGN
+1026 
-1032 LIRIG
+1032 

>member
-1 MTEDKDAEL
+1 MAES
-10 FRFEVD
+10 
-16 RGLKLRR
+16 KY
-23 TRLDKDTE
+23 TE
-31 LFRFEVDGMDRDTFH
+31 LFRFEADGMPEDTFH
-46 VLSFRGAEAL
+46 VLSFRGTEAL

-62 DIELVSKDI
+62 DVELVSKNM
-71 SLDLEDLL
+71 SLDLEELL
-79 ASDAKLTI
+79 SGNAKLTI
-87 KRGGD
+87 KRGGGF
-92 LPDAVFAG
+92 PDAVFAG

-109 NFGEYAY
+109 SFGEYAY

-145 ADELISEERGFPLN
+145 VDELISEERGFPLN

-187 RMEQQGAYFYF
+187 RMEQQGTYFYF

-210 PQSHDGSAGTIYYSP
+210 PQSHDGPAGTIYYSP

-238 TAFSLCQ
+238 TSFSLCQ

-256 YSWKNPNVPIVAEAE
+256 YSWKNPNVPIVAEEE

-280 YLAHEPAETYADAQR
+280 YLAHEPAETHADAQR

-313 VSASPLVRPGAVFTL
+313 VSASPLMRPGAVFTL

-514 DNKQGIA
+514 DNKQGIS

-534 GSSDLTVNATD
+534 GSSDLAVNATD
-545 TALAASST
+545 TAVAATST

-559 GVMKTN
+559 GVLKTN
-565 LCGFRSLTCSTSDP
+565 LCGFRSVTCSTSDP
-579 KSLMTWASTCS
+579 KSLTTWASTCS
-590 SVGTMLYDLLSTLS
+590 AVGTMCSDTLSTLS
-604 KKYSGDTSNRLS
+604 KAFSGDTSNILS

-628 LDLLLQTISMRGAQ
+628 LNLLLQTINMGMGAQ

-647 SMTVKDDSTA
+647 AMTVKDDSTA

-672 LVASLL
+672 LVSSLL
-678 LRLCSTGID
+678 LRLYSAGID
-687 TANAFVMKP
+687 TANAFAGEP
-696 AGKDDEGND
+696 AGYDEDGNE
-705 LYYDKDLNKVSKAA
+705 LRYDKDLNKVSKAA

-745 ACKQEQKLGGISLN
+745 ACKQESKLGGISLN
-759 AVKENINLNAGTSVT
+759 AVKENVNLNAGTTVT

-779 SILLHAGALPAVG
+779 SILLHAGALPAAG
-792 APLNNAP
+792 APLNNTPTLA
-799 ALVGTDGVHAALKH
+799 GTDGVHAALKN
-813 ADIKG
+813 ADMKG
-818 AAHWG
+818 PAHWG
-823 VGRDAAHE
+823 VGRDAADGVADDVVKKDFADFL
-831 IAEDIINT
+831 INAEGIN
-839 DYNFLRS
+839 
-846 AQKIDL
+846 AAMPPEHKIV
-852 NGQHLKS
+852 S
-859 IASMSELIY
+859 IADLVYSRAKDTATLT
-868 DRSTDSVSISKRDKV
+868 DRCRV
-883 DYADN
+883 DYAN
-888 RVIARGGSEGAT
+888 YSFCARGGSKGAT
-900 MSLKQKQLLGYTP
+900 MSLKQKQWLGYAP
-913 SDGEIKI
+913 SDGEVRL
-920 GTVTGNYPRQAD
+920 GVVTGNYPTQAD
-932 TVTDNELSGVI
+932 TVTDYEFSGMKSDHTGAILRYNNTSIVGVEDNHACISNDAASLDLNGDAATMEAGTVI
-943 ARNNIAKLQFKD
+943 IKTTSGRAHKLTID
-955 ISTVELENNSAVIQI
+955 NAGIHIDGLEV
-970 KDGSQLEM
+970 
-978 NRGEACLWAET
+978 
-989 VQIGNT
+989 V
-995 TGTRHKITVSQS
+995 
-1007 GIVLSGLKVD
+1007 
-1017 GSKLSSGQT
+1017 GSKLSSGEP
-1026 LQIDGN
+1026 LHIDGQ
-1032 LIRIG
+1032 LIKIG

>member
-1 MTEDKDAEL
+1 MAES
-10 FRFEVD
+10 
-16 RGLKLRR
+16 KY
-23 TRLDKDTE
+23 TE
-31 LFRFEVDGMDRDTFH
+31 LFRFEADGMPEDTFH
-46 VLSFRGAEAL
+46 VLSFRGTEAL

-62 DIELVSKDI
+62 DVELVSKNM
-71 SLDLEDLL
+71 SLDLEELL
-79 ASDAKLTI
+79 SGNAKLTI
-87 KRGGD
+87 KRGGGF
-92 LPDAVFAG
+92 PDAVFAG

-109 NFGEYAY
+109 SFGEYAY

-145 ADELISEERGFPLN
+145 VDELISGERGFPLS

-210 PQSHDGSAGTIYYSP
+210 PQSHDGPAGTIYYSP

-238 TAFSLCQ
+238 TSFSLCQ

-256 YSWKNPNVPIVAEAE
+256 YSWKNPNVPIVAEAD

-280 YLAHEPAETYADAQR
+280 YLAHEPAETHADAQR

-313 VSASPLVRPGAVFTL
+313 VSASPLMRPGAVFTL

-377 CIESDTPYRPERKAP
+377 CIESDTPYRPPRTAP

-487 GSIYGSGNQNISGLR
+487 GSIYGSGNRNISGLR

-514 DNKQGIA
+514 DNKQGIS

-534 GSSDLTVNATD
+534 GSSDLAVNATD
-545 TALAASST
+545 TAVAATST

-559 GVMKTN
+559 GVLKTN
-565 LCGFRSLTCSTSDP
+565 LCGFRSVTCSTSDP
-579 KSLMTWASTCS
+579 KSLTTWASTCS
-590 SVGTMLYDLLSTLS
+590 AVGTMCSDTLSTLS
-604 KKYSGDTSNRLS
+604 KAFSGDTSNILS

-628 LDLLLQTISMRGAQ
+628 LNLLLQTINMGMGAQ

-647 SMTVKDDSTA
+647 AMTVKDDSTA

-672 LVASLL
+672 LVSSLL
-678 LRLCSTGID
+678 LRLYSAGID
-687 TANAFVMKP
+687 TANAFAGEP
-696 AGKDDEGND
+696 AGYDEDGNE
-705 LYYDKDLNKVSKAA
+705 LRYDKDLNKVSKAA

-745 ACKQEQKLGGISLN
+745 ACKQESKLGGISLN
-759 AVKENINLNAGTSVT
+759 AVKENVNLNAGTTVT
-774 AHADG
+774 AHAGG
-779 SILLHAGALPAVG
+779 SILLHAGALPAAG
-792 APLNNAP
+792 APLNNTPTLA
-799 ALVGTDGVHAALKH
+799 GTDGVHAALKN
-813 ADIKG
+813 ADMKG
-818 AAHWG
+818 PAHWG
-823 VGRDAAHE
+823 VGRDAADGVADDVVKKDFADFL
-831 IAEDIINT
+831 INAEGIN
-839 DYNFLRS
+839 
-846 AQKIDL
+846 AAMPPEHKIV
-852 NGQHLKS
+852 S
-859 IASMSELIY
+859 IADLVYSRAKDTATLT
-868 DRSTDSVSISKRDKV
+868 DRCRV
-883 DYADN
+883 DYAN
-888 RVIARGGSEGAT
+888 YSFCARGGSNGAT
-900 MSLKQKQLLGYTP
+900 TSLKQKQWLGYTP
-913 SDGEIKI
+913 SDGKVKI
-920 GTVTGNYPRQAD
+920 GTVTGNYPMQAD
-932 TVTDNELSGVI
+932 TVTDDEFSGMI
-943 ARNNIAKLQFKD
+943 ADSICATLQYNDASMMALTNNYAG
-955 ISTVELENNSAVIQI
+955 IQI
-970 KDGSQLEM
+970 KAGSQLEM
-978 NRGEACLWAET
+978 NKDEANLWAKT
-989 VQIGNT
+989 IRVGST
-995 TGTRHKITVSQS
+995 AGSKHKITVSES
-1007 GIVLSGLKVD
+1007 GIVLCGLNVN
-1017 GSKLSSGQT
+1017 GSRLSSNDP
-1026 LQIDGN
+1026 LHIDGQ
-1032 LIRIG
+1032 LIKIG

>member
-1 MTEDKDAEL
+1 MAES
-10 FRFEVD
+10 
-16 RGLKLRR
+16 KY
-23 TRLDKDTE
+23 TE
-31 LFRFEVDGMDRDTFH
+31 LFRFEAEGMDRDTFH
-46 VLSFRGAEAL
+46 VLSFRGTEAL

-62 DIELVSKDI
+62 DVELVSKNM
-71 SLDLEDLL
+71 SLDLEELL
-79 ASDAKLTI
+79 SGNAKLTI
-87 KRGGD
+87 KRGGGF
-92 LPDAVFAG
+92 PDAVFAG
-100 RPAAARQTG
+100 RPAAARQSG
-109 NFGEYAY
+109 SFGEYAY

-145 ADELISEERGFPLN
+145 VDELISEERGFPLN

-210 PQSHDGSAGTIYYSP
+210 PQSHDGPAGTIYYSP

-238 TAFSLCQ
+238 TSFSLCQ

-256 YSWKNPNVPIVAEAE
+256 YSWKNPNVPIVAEAD

-280 YLAHEPAETYADAQR
+280 YLAHEPAETHADAQR

-313 VSASPLVRPGAVFTL
+313 VSASPLMRPGAVFTL

-357 GLGIPIRGAVEHLFY
+357 GLGIPIRGAAEHLFY

-377 CIESDTPYRPERKAP
+377 CIESDTPYRPPRTAP

-487 GSIYGSGNQNISGLR
+487 GSIYGSGNRNISGLR

-514 DNKQGIA
+514 DNKQGIS

-534 GSSDLTVNATD
+534 GSSDLAVNATD
-545 TALAASST
+545 TAVAATST

-559 GVMKTN
+559 GVLKTN
-565 LCGFRSLTCSTSDP
+565 LCGFRSVTCSTSDP
-579 KSLMTWASTCS
+579 KSLTTWASTCS
-590 SVGTMLYDLLSTLS
+590 AVGTMCSDTLSTLS
-604 KKYSGDTSNRLS
+604 KAFSGDTSNILS

-628 LDLLLQTISMRGAQ
+628 LNLLLQTINMGMGAQ

-647 SMTVKDDSTA
+647 AMTVKDDSTA

-672 LVASLL
+672 LVSSLL
-678 LRLCSTGID
+678 LRLYSAGID
-687 TANAFVMKP
+687 TANAFAGEP
-696 AGKDDEGND
+696 AGYDEDGNE
-705 LYYDKDLNKVSKAA
+705 LRYDKDLNKVSKAA

-745 ACKQEQKLGGISLN
+745 ACKQESKLGGISLN
-759 AVKENINLNAGTSVT
+759 AVKENVNLNAGTTVT
-774 AHADG
+774 AHAGG
-779 SILLHAGALPAVG
+779 SILLHAGELPTVG
-792 APLNNAP
+792 APLNNTP
-799 ALVGTDGVHAALKH
+799 ALAGTDGVHAALKS

-823 VGRDAAHE
+823 VGLDAAHG
-831 IAEDIINT
+831 IAEDVIDK
-839 DYNFLRS
+839 DYNFLCTDQKVNLN
-846 AQKIDL
+846 AQR
-852 NGQHLKS
+852 LKS
-859 IASMSELIY
+859 IASISELIY

-888 RVIARGGSEGAT
+888 RVIARGGSKGAT
-900 MSLKQKQLLGYTP
+900 MSLKQKQWLGYAP
-913 SDGEIKI
+913 SDGEVRL
-920 GTVTGNYPRQAD
+920 GVVTGNYPTQAD
-932 TVTDNELSGVI
+932 TVTDFEFSGMKSDHTGAI
-943 ARNNIAKLQFKD
+943 LRY
-955 ISTVELENNSAVIQI
+955 
-970 KDGSQLEM
+970 
-978 NRGEACLWAET
+978 
-989 VQIGNT
+989 NT
-995 TGTRHKITVSQS
+995 TSIVGVEDNHACISVHDDAASLDLNGDEATMEAGTVIIKTTSGRAHKLTIDNA
-1007 GIVLSGLKVD
+1007 GIHIDGLEVV
-1017 GSKLSSGQT
+1017 GSKLSSGEP
-1026 LQIDGN
+1026 LHIDGQ
-1032 LIRIG
+1032 LIKIG

>member
-1 MTEDKDAEL
+1 MAES
-10 FRFEVD
+10 
-16 RGLKLRR
+16 KY
-23 TRLDKDTE
+23 TE
-31 LFRFEVDGMDRDTFH
+31 LFRFEVEGMDRDAFH
-46 VLSFRGAEAL
+46 VLSFRGTEAL

-62 DIELVSKDI
+62 DIELVSKDM
-71 SLDLEDLL
+71 SLGLEELL

-109 NFGEYAY
+109 SFGEYAY

-145 ADELISEERGFPLN
+145 VDELISEERGFPLS

-210 PQSHDGSAGTIYYSP
+210 PQSHDGPAGTIYYSP

-238 TAFSLCQ
+238 TSFSLCQ

-256 YSWKNPNVPIVAEAE
+256 YSWKNPNVPIVAEAD

-280 YLAHEPAETYADAQR
+280 YLAHEPAETHADAQR

-313 VSASPLVRPGAVFTL
+313 VSASPLMRPGAVFTL

-514 DNKQGIA
+514 DNKQGIS

-534 GSSDLTVNATD
+534 GSSDLAVNATD
-545 TALAASST
+545 TAVAATST

-559 GVMKTN
+559 GVLKTN
-565 LCGFRSLTCSTSDP
+565 LCGFRSVTCSTSDP
-579 KSLMTWASTCS
+579 KSLTTWASTCS
-590 SVGTMLYDLLSTLS
+590 AVGTMCSDTLSTLS
-604 KKYSGDTSNRLS
+604 KAFSGDTSNILS

-628 LDLLLQTISMRGAQ
+628 LNLLLQTINMGMGAQ

-647 SMTVKDDSTA
+647 AMTVKDDSTA

-672 LVASLL
+672 LVSSLL
-678 LRLCSTGID
+678 LRLYSAGID
-687 TANAFVMKP
+687 TANAFAGEP
-696 AGKDDEGND
+696 AGYDEDGNE
-705 LYYDKDLNKVSKAA
+705 LRYDKDLNKVSKAA

-745 ACKQEQKLGGISLN
+745 ACKQESKLGGISLN
-759 AVKENINLNAGTSVT
+759 AVKENVNLNAGTTVT

-779 SILLHAGALPAVG
+779 SILLHAGALPAAG
-792 APLNNAP
+792 APLNNTP
-799 ALVGTDGVHAALKH
+799 ALAGTDGVHAALKS

-818 AAHWG
+818 PAHWG
-823 VGRDAAHE
+823 VGLDAAHG
-831 IAEDIINT
+831 IAEDVIDK
-839 DYNFLRS
+839 DYNFLCTDQKVNLN
-846 AQKIDL
+846 AQRP
-852 NGQHLKS
+852 KS
-859 IASMSELIY
+859 IASISELIY
-868 DRSTDSVSISKRDKV
+868 DRSTDSVSISKRDRV

-888 RVIARGGSEGAT
+888 RVIARGGSKGAT
-900 MSLKQKQLLGYTP
+900 MSLKQKQWLGYAP
-913 SDGEIKI
+913 SDGEVRL
-920 GTVTGNYPRQAD
+920 GVVTGNYPTQAD
-932 TVTDNELSGVI
+932 TVRDSEFSGMKSDHTGAILRYNNTSIVGVEDNHACISNDAASLDLNGDAATMEAGTVIIKTTSGR
-943 ARNNIAKLQFKD
+943 AHKLTID
-955 ISTVELENNSAVIQI
+955 NAGIHIDGLEV
-970 KDGSQLEM
+970 
-978 NRGEACLWAET
+978 
-989 VQIGNT
+989 V
-995 TGTRHKITVSQS
+995 
-1007 GIVLSGLKVD
+1007 
-1017 GSKLSSGQT
+1017 GSKLSSGEP
-1026 LQIDGN
+1026 LHIDGQ
-1032 LIRIG
+1032 LIKIG

>member
-1 MTEDKDAEL
+1 MAES
-10 FRFEVD
+10 
-16 RGLKLRR
+16 KY
-23 TRLDKDTE
+23 TE
-31 LFRFEVDGMDRDTFH
+31 LFRFEADGMPEDAFH
-46 VLSFRGAEAL
+46 VLSFRGTEAL

-62 DIELVSKDI
+62 DIELVSKNM
-71 SLDLEDLL
+71 SLDLEELL
-79 ASDAKLTI
+79 AGNAKLTI
-87 KRGGD
+87 KRGGGF
-92 LPDAVFAG
+92 PDAVFAG

-109 NFGEYAY
+109 SFGEYAY

-145 ADELISEERGFPLN
+145 VDELISEERGFPLN

-210 PQSHDGSAGTIYYSP
+210 PQSHDGPAGTIYYSP

-238 TAFSLCQ
+238 TSFSLCQ

-256 YSWKNPNVPIVAEAE
+256 YSWKNPNVPIVAEAD

-280 YLAHEPAETYADAQR
+280 YLAHEPAETHADAQR

-313 VSASPLVRPGAVFTL
+313 VSASPLMRPGAVFTL

-420 YKLIFPFD
+420 YKLVFPFD

-487 GSIYGSGNQNISGLR
+487 GSIYGSGNRNISGLR

-514 DNKQGIA
+514 DNKQGIS

-534 GSSDLTVNATD
+534 GSSDLAVNATD
-545 TALAASST
+545 TAVAATST

-559 GVMKTN
+559 GVLKTN
-565 LCGFRSLTCSTSDP
+565 LCGFRSVTCSTSDP
-579 KSLMTWASTCS
+579 KSLTTWASTCS
-590 SVGTMLYDLLSTLS
+590 AVGTMCSDTLSTLS
-604 KKYSGDTSNRLS
+604 KAFSGDTSNILS

-628 LDLLLQTISMRGAQ
+628 LNLLLQTINMGMGAQ

-647 SMTVKDDSTA
+647 AMTVKDDSTA

-672 LVASLL
+672 LVSSLL
-678 LRLCSTGID
+678 LRLYSAGID
-687 TANAFVMKP
+687 TANAFAGEP
-696 AGKDDEGND
+696 AGYDEDGNE
-705 LYYDKDLNKVSKAA
+705 LRYDKDLNKVSKAA

-745 ACKQEQKLGGISLN
+745 ACKQESKLGGISLN
-759 AVKENINLNAGTSVT
+759 AVKENVNLNAGTTVT
-774 AHADG
+774 AHAGG
-779 SILLHAGALPAVG
+779 SILLHAGALPAAG
-792 APLNNAP
+792 APLNNTPTLA
-799 ALVGTDGVHAALKH
+799 GTDGVHAALKN
-813 ADIKG
+813 ADMKG
-818 AAHWG
+818 PAHWG
-823 VGRDAAHE
+823 VGLDAAHG
-831 IAEDIINT
+831 IAEDVIDK
-839 DYNFLRS
+839 DYNFLCTDQKVNLN
-846 AQKIDL
+846 AQR
-852 NGQHLKS
+852 LKS
-859 IASMSELIY
+859 IASISELIY

-888 RVIARGGSEGAT
+888 CVIARGGSKGAT
-900 MSLKQKQLLGYTP
+900 TCLQQNQWLGYAP
-913 SDGEIKI
+913 SAGEAKL
-920 GTVTGNYPRQAD
+920 GVATGNYPAQAG

-943 ARNNIAKLQFKD
+943 AKNNSTKLQFKD
-955 ISTVELENNSAVIQI
+955 ISAVELENNSVIAEV
-970 KDGSQLEM
+970 KNGAQLEM
-978 NRGEACLWAET
+978 NKDEASLWAGT
-989 VQIGNT
+989 VRIGNT
-995 TGTRHKITVSQS
+995 TGTKHKIVVSQS
-1007 GIVLSGLKVD
+1007 GIVLSGLNVN
-1017 GSKLSSGQT
+1017 GSKLSSNQP
-1026 LQIDGN
+1026 LQISGS
-1032 LIRIG
+1032 LIKIG

>member
-1 MTEDKDAEL
+1 MAES
-10 FRFEVD
+10 
-16 RGLKLRR
+16 KY
-23 TRLDKDTE
+23 TE
-31 LFRFEVDGMDRDTFH
+31 LFRFEAEGMDRDAFH
-46 VLSFRGAEAL
+46 VLSFRGTEAL

-62 DIELVSKDI
+62 DIELVSKNM
-71 SLDLEDLL
+71 SLDLEELL

-109 NFGEYAY
+109 SFGEYAY

-145 ADELISEERGFPLN
+145 VDELISEERGFPLS

-210 PQSHDGSAGTIYYSP
+210 PQSHDGPAGTIYYSP

-238 TAFSLCQ
+238 TSFSLCQ

-256 YSWKNPNVPIVAEAE
+256 YSWKNPNVPIVAEAD

-280 YLAHEPAETYADAQR
+280 YLAHEPAETHADAQR

-313 VSASPLVRPGAVFTL
+313 VSASPLMRPGAVFTL

-514 DNKQGIA
+514 DNKQGIS

-534 GSSDLTVNATD
+534 GSSDLAVNATD
-545 TALAASST
+545 TAVAATST

-559 GVMKTN
+559 GVLKTN
-565 LCGFRSLTCSTSDP
+565 LCGFRSVTCSTSDP
-579 KSLMTWASTCS
+579 KSLTTWASTCS
-590 SVGTMLYDLLSTLS
+590 AVGTMCSDTLSTLS
-604 KKYSGDTSNRLS
+604 KAFSGDTSNRLS

-628 LDLLLQTISMRGAQ
+628 LNLLLQTINMGMGAQ

-647 SMTVKDDSTA
+647 AMTVKDDSTA

-672 LVASLL
+672 LVSSLL
-678 LRLCSTGID
+678 LRLYSAGID
-687 TANAFVMKP
+687 TANAFAGEP
-696 AGKDDEGND
+696 AGYDEDGNE
-705 LYYDKDLNKVSKAA
+705 LRYDKDLNKVSKAA

-745 ACKQEQKLGGISLN
+745 ACKQESKLGGISLN
-759 AVKENINLNAGTSVT
+759 AVKENVNLNAGTSVT

-779 SILLHAGALPAVG
+779 SILLHAGALPAAG
-792 APLNNAP
+792 APLNNTPTLA
-799 ALVGTDGVHAALKH
+799 GTDGVHAALKS

-818 AAHWG
+818 PAHWG
-823 VGRDAAHE
+823 VGLDAAHG
-831 IAEDIINT
+831 IAEDVIDK
-839 DYNFLRS
+839 DYNFLCTDQKVNLN
-846 AQKIDL
+846 AQR
-852 NGQHLKS
+852 LKS
-859 IASMSELIY
+859 IASISELIY
-868 DRSTDSVSISKRDKV
+868 DRSTDSVSISKRDRV

-888 RVIARGGSEGAT
+888 RVIARGGSKGAT
-900 MSLKQKQLLGYTP
+900 MSLKQKQWLGYTP
-913 SDGEIKI
+913 SDGKVKI
-920 GTVTGNYPRQAD
+920 GTVTGNYPTQAD
-932 TVTDNELSGVI
+932 TLTDDEFSGMIADSICATLQYNATSMMAVADNYAGISVHNDAASLAFADDKATMEATTVEIKTKSGRAHTLTIDNAGIHIDGLDMQGNQIKSSGALELQGGVI
-943 ARNNIAKLQFKD
+943 K
-955 ISTVELENNSAVIQI
+955 
-970 KDGSQLEM
+970 
-978 NRGEACLWAET
+978 
-989 VQIGNT
+989 IG
-995 TGTRHKITVSQS
+995 
-1007 GIVLSGLKVD
+1007 
-1017 GSKLSSGQT
+1017 
-1026 LQIDGN
+1026 
-1032 LIRIG
+1032 

>member
-1 MTEDKDAEL
+1 MAES
-10 FRFEVD
+10 
-16 RGLKLRR
+16 KY
-23 TRLDKDTE
+23 TE
-31 LFRFEVDGMDRDTFH
+31 LFRFEAEGMDRDAFH
-46 VLSFRGAEAL
+46 VLSFRGTEAL

-62 DIELVSKDI
+62 DIELVSKNM
-71 SLDLEDLL
+71 SLDLEELL
-79 ASDAKLTI
+79 AGNAKLTI
-87 KRGGD
+87 KRGGGF
-92 LPDAVFAG
+92 PDAVFAG
-100 RPAAARQTG
+100 RPAAARQSG
-109 NFGEYAY
+109 SFGEYAY

-145 ADELISEERGFPLN
+145 VDELISGERGFPLS

-210 PQSHDGSAGTIYYSP
+210 PQSHDGPAGTMYYSP

-280 YLAHEPAETYADAQR
+280 YLAHEPAETHADAQR

-313 VSASPLVRPGAVFTL
+313 ASASPLMRPGAVFTL

-357 GLGIPIRGAVEHLFY
+357 GLGIPIRGAAEHLFY

-377 CIESDTPYRPERKAP
+377 CIESDTPYRPPRTAP

-514 DNKQGIA
+514 DNKQGIS

-534 GSSDLTVNATD
+534 GSSDLAVNATD
-545 TALAASST
+545 TAVAATST

-559 GVMKTN
+559 GVLKTN
-565 LCGFRSLTCSTSDP
+565 LCGFRSVTCSTSDP
-579 KSLMTWASTCS
+579 KSLTTWASTCS
-590 SVGTMLYDLLSTLS
+590 AVGTMCSDTLSTLS
-604 KKYSGDTSNRLS
+604 KAFSGDTSNILS

-628 LDLLLQTISMRGAQ
+628 LNLLLQTINMGMGAQ

-647 SMTVKDDSTA
+647 AMTVKDDSTA

-672 LVASLL
+672 LVSSLL
-678 LRLCSTGID
+678 LRLYSAGID
-687 TANAFVMKP
+687 TANAFAGEP
-696 AGKDDEGND
+696 AGYDEDGNE
-705 LYYDKDLNKVSKAA
+705 LRYDKDLNKVSKAA

-745 ACKQEQKLGGISLN
+745 ACKQESKLGGISLN
-759 AVKENINLNAGTSVT
+759 AVKENVNLNAGTTVT
-774 AHADG
+774 AHAGG
-779 SILLHAGALPAVG
+779 SILLHAGELPTVG
-792 APLNNAP
+792 APLNNTP
-799 ALVGTDGVHAALKH
+799 ALAGTDGVHAALKS

-823 VGRDAAHE
+823 VGLDAAHG
-831 IAEDIINT
+831 IAEDVIDK
-839 DYNFLRS
+839 DYNFLCTDQKVNLN
-846 AQKIDL
+846 AQR
-852 NGQHLKS
+852 LKS
-859 IASMSELIY
+859 IASISERIY

-888 RVIARGGSEGAT
+888 RVIARGGSKGAT
-900 MSLKQKQLLGYTP
+900 MSLKQKQWLGYTP
-913 SDGEIKI
+913 SDGKVKI
-920 GTVTGNYPRQAD
+920 GTVTGNYPTQAD
-932 TVTDNELSGVI
+932 TVTDDEFSGMIADSICATLQYNATSMMAVADNYAGISVHNDAASLVFADDKATMEATTVEIKTKSGRAHTLTIDNAGIHIDGLDMQGNQIKSSGALELQGGVI
-943 ARNNIAKLQFKD
+943 K
-955 ISTVELENNSAVIQI
+955 
-970 KDGSQLEM
+970 
-978 NRGEACLWAET
+978 
-989 VQIGNT
+989 IG
-995 TGTRHKITVSQS
+995 
-1007 GIVLSGLKVD
+1007 
-1017 GSKLSSGQT
+1017 
-1026 LQIDGN
+1026 
-1032 LIRIG
+1032 

>member
-1 MTEDKDAEL
+1 MAES
-10 FRFEVD
+10 
-16 RGLKLRR
+16 KY
-23 TRLDKDTE
+23 TE
-31 LFRFEVDGMDRDTFH
+31 LFRFEAEGMDRDAFH
-46 VLSFRGAEAL
+46 VLSFRGTEAL

-62 DIELVSKDI
+62 DIELVSKNM
-71 SLDLEDLL
+71 SLDLEELL
-79 ASDAKLTI
+79 SGNAKLTI
-87 KRGGD
+87 KRGGGF
-92 LPDAVFAG
+92 PDAVFAG

-109 NFGEYAY
+109 SFGEYAY

-145 ADELISEERGFPLN
+145 VDELISGERGFPLS

-232 KTGEVA
+232 KAGEVA

-245 TPLPARVVVRS
+245 TPLPARVVVRT
-256 YSWKNPNVPIVAEAE
+256 YNWKNPNAPVVAEAE
-271 VSPRGFGDV
+271 VSQRGFGDV
-280 YLAHEPAETYADAQR
+280 YLAHEPAETKAGAQR

-301 EELKCRSKIYSG
+301 EEIKCRGKIYSG
-313 VSASPLVRPGAVFTL
+313 VSASPLMRPGAVFTL

-357 GLGIPIRGAVEHLFY
+357 GLGIPIRGAAEHLFY
-372 RNEFR
+372 RNAFR
-377 CIESDTPYRPERKAP
+377 CIESDTPYRPPRTAP

-420 YKLIFPFD
+420 YKLVFPFD

-514 DNKQGIA
+514 DNKQGIS

-534 GSSDLTVNATD
+534 GSSDLAVNATD
-545 TALAASST
+545 TAVAATST

-559 GVMKTN
+559 GVLKTN
-565 LCGFRSLTCSTSDP
+565 LCGFRSVTCSTSDP
-579 KSLMTWASTCS
+579 KSLTTWASTCS
-590 SVGTMLYDLLSTLS
+590 AVGTMCSDTLSTLS
-604 KKYSGDTSNRLS
+604 KAFSGDTSNILS

-628 LDLLLQTISMRGAQ
+628 LNLLLQTINMGMGAQ

-647 SMTVKDDSTA
+647 AMTVKDDSTA

-672 LVASLL
+672 LVSSLL
-678 LRLCSTGID
+678 LRLYSAGID
-687 TANAFVMKP
+687 TANAFAGEP
-696 AGKDDEGND
+696 AGYDEDGNE
-705 LYYDKDLNKVSKAA
+705 LRYDKDLNKVSKAA

-745 ACKQEQKLGGISLN
+745 ACKQESKLGGISLN
-759 AVKENINLNAGTSVT
+759 AVKENVNLNAGTTVT
-774 AHADG
+774 AHAGG
-779 SILLHAGALPAVG
+779 SILLHAGALPAAG
-792 APLNNAP
+792 APLNNTPTLA
-799 ALVGTDGVHAALKH
+799 GTDGVHAALKN
-813 ADIKG
+813 ADMKG
-818 AAHWG
+818 PAHWG
-823 VGRDAAHE
+823 VGRDAADGVADDVVKKDFADFL
-831 IAEDIINT
+831 INAEGIN
-839 DYNFLRS
+839 
-846 AQKIDL
+846 AAMPPEHKIV
-852 NGQHLKS
+852 S
-859 IASMSELIY
+859 IADLVYSRAKDTATLT
-868 DRSTDSVSISKRDKV
+868 DRCRV
-883 DYADN
+883 DYAN
-888 RVIARGGSEGAT
+888 YSFCARGGSNGAT
-900 MSLKQKQLLGYTP
+900 TSLKQKQWLGYTP
-913 SDGEIKI
+913 SDGKVKI
-920 GTVTGNYPRQAD
+920 GTVTGNYPMQAD
-932 TVTDNELSGVI
+932 TVTDDEFSGMI
-943 ARNNIAKLQFKD
+943 ADSICATLQYNDASMMALTNNYAG
-955 ISTVELENNSAVIQI
+955 IQI
-970 KDGSQLEM
+970 KAGSQLEM
-978 NRGEACLWAET
+978 NKDEANLWAKT
-989 VQIGNT
+989 IRVGST
-995 TGTRHKITVSQS
+995 AGSKHKITVSES
-1007 GIVLSGLKVD
+1007 GIVLCGLNVN
-1017 GSKLSSGQT
+1017 GSRLSSNDP
-1026 LQIDGN
+1026 LHIDGQ
-1032 LIRIG
+1032 LIKIG

>member
-1 MTEDKDAEL
+1 MAES
-10 FRFEVD
+10 
-16 RGLKLRR
+16 KY
-23 TRLDKDTE
+23 TE
-31 LFRFEVDGMDRDTFH
+31 LFRFEAEGMDRDTFH
-46 VLSFRGAEAL
+46 VLSFRGTEAL

-62 DIELVSKDI
+62 DVELVSKNM
-71 SLDLEDLL
+71 SLDLEELL
-79 ASDAKLTI
+79 SGNAKLTI
-87 KRGGD
+87 KRGGGF
-92 LPDAVFAG
+92 PDAVFAG

-109 NFGEYAY
+109 SFGEYAY

-145 ADELISEERGFPLN
+145 VDELISEERGFPLN

-232 KTGEVA
+232 KAGEVA
-238 TAFSLCQ
+238 TSFSLCQ
-245 TPLPARVVVRS
+245 TPLPARVVVRT
-256 YSWKNPNVPIVAEAE
+256 YSWKNPNAPVVAEAE

-280 YLAHEPAETYADAQR
+280 YLAHEPAETHADAQR

-301 EELKCRSKIYSG
+301 EELKCRSKIYGG
-313 VSASPLVRPGAVFTL
+313 VSASPLMRPGAVFTL

-357 GLGIPIRGAVEHLFY
+357 GLGIPIRGAAEHLFY

-420 YKLIFPFD
+420 YKLVFPFD

-487 GSIYGSGNQNISGLR
+487 GSIYGSGNRNISGLR

-514 DNKQGIA
+514 DNKQGIS

-534 GSSDLTVNATD
+534 GSSDLAVNATD
-545 TALAASST
+545 TAVAATST

-559 GVMKTN
+559 GVLKTN
-565 LCGFRSLTCSTSDP
+565 LCGFRSVTCSTSDP
-579 KSLMTWASTCS
+579 KSLTTWASTCS
-590 SVGTMLYDLLSTLS
+590 AVGTMCSDTLSTLS
-604 KKYSGDTSNRLS
+604 KAFSGDTSNILS

-628 LDLLLQTISMRGAQ
+628 LNLLLQTINMGMGAQ

-647 SMTVKDDSTA
+647 AMTVKDDSTA

-672 LVASLL
+672 LVSSLL
-678 LRLCSTGID
+678 LRLYSAGID
-687 TANAFVMKP
+687 TANAFAGEP
-696 AGKDDEGND
+696 AGYDEDGNE
-705 LYYDKDLNKVSKAA
+705 LRYDKDLNKVSKAA

-745 ACKQEQKLGGISLN
+745 ACKQESKLGGISLN
-759 AVKENINLNAGTSVT
+759 AVKENVNLNAGTTVT

-779 SILLHAGALPAVG
+779 SILLHAGALPAAG
-792 APLNNAP
+792 APLNNTPTLA
-799 ALVGTDGVHAALKH
+799 GTDGVHAALKS

-823 VGRDAAHE
+823 VGLDAAHG
-831 IAEDIINT
+831 IAEDVIDK
-839 DYNFLRS
+839 DYNFLCTDQKVNLN
-846 AQKIDL
+846 AQR
-852 NGQHLKS
+852 LKS
-859 IASMSELIY
+859 IASISELIY
-868 DRSTDSVSISKRDKV
+868 DRSTDSVSISKRDRV

-888 RVIARGGSEGAT
+888 RVIARGGSKGAT
-900 MSLKQKQLLGYTP
+900 MSLKQKQWLGYTP
-913 SDGEIKI
+913 SDGKVKI
-920 GTVTGNYPRQAD
+920 GTVTGNYPTQAD
-932 TVTDNELSGVI
+932 TLTDDEFSGMIADSICATLQYNATSMMAVADNYAGISVHNDAASLAFADDKATMEATTVEIKTKSGRAHTLTIDNAGIHIDGLDMQGNQIKSSGALELQGGVI
-943 ARNNIAKLQFKD
+943 K
-955 ISTVELENNSAVIQI
+955 
-970 KDGSQLEM
+970 
-978 NRGEACLWAET
+978 
-989 VQIGNT
+989 IG
-995 TGTRHKITVSQS
+995 
-1007 GIVLSGLKVD
+1007 
-1017 GSKLSSGQT
+1017 
-1026 LQIDGN
+1026 
-1032 LIRIG
+1032 

>member
-1 MTEDKDAEL
+1 MAES
-10 FRFEVD
+10 
-16 RGLKLRR
+16 KY
-23 TRLDKDTE
+23 TE
-31 LFRFEVDGMDRDTFH
+31 LFRFEADGMPEDTFH
-46 VLSFRGAEAL
+46 VLSFRGTEAL

-62 DIELVSKDI
+62 DVELVSKNM
-71 SLDLEDLL
+71 SLDLEELL

-109 NFGEYAY
+109 SFGEYAY

-145 ADELISEERGFPLN
+145 VDELISEERGFPLS

-210 PQSHDGSAGTIYYSP
+210 PQSHDGPAGTIYYSP

-238 TAFSLCQ
+238 TSFSLCQ

-256 YSWKNPNVPIVAEAE
+256 YSWKNPNVPIVAEAD

-280 YLAHEPAETYADAQR
+280 YLAHEPAETHADAQR

-313 VSASPLVRPGAVFTL
+313 VSASPLMRPGAVFTL

-514 DNKQGIA
+514 DNKQGIS

-534 GSSDLTVNATD
+534 GSSDLAVNATD
-545 TALAASST
+545 TAVAATST

-559 GVMKTN
+559 GVLKTN
-565 LCGFRSLTCSTSDP
+565 LCGFRSVTCSTSDP
-579 KSLMTWASTCS
+579 KSLTTWASTCS
-590 SVGTMLYDLLSTLS
+590 AVGTMCSDTLSTLS
-604 KKYSGDTSNRLS
+604 KAFSGDTSNILS

-628 LDLLLQTISMRGAQ
+628 LNLLLQTINMGMGAQ

-647 SMTVKDDSTA
+647 AMTVKDDSTA

-672 LVASLL
+672 LVSSLL
-678 LRLCSTGID
+678 LRLYSAGID
-687 TANAFVMKP
+687 TANAFAGEP
-696 AGKDDEGND
+696 AGYDEDGNE
-705 LYYDKDLNKVSKAA
+705 LRYDKDLNKVSKAA

-745 ACKQEQKLGGISLN
+745 ACKQESKLGGISLN
-759 AVKENINLNAGTSVT
+759 AVKENVNLNAGTTVT

-779 SILLHAGALPAVG
+779 SILLHAGALPAAG
-792 APLNNAP
+792 APLNNTPTLA
-799 ALVGTDGVHAALKH
+799 GTDGVHAALKN
-813 ADIKG
+813 ADMKG
-818 AAHWG
+818 PAHWG
-823 VGRDAAHE
+823 VGRDAADGVADDVVKKDFADFL
-831 IAEDIINT
+831 INAEGIN
-839 DYNFLRS
+839 
-846 AQKIDL
+846 AAMPPEHKIV
-852 NGQHLKS
+852 S
-859 IASMSELIY
+859 IADLVYSRAKDTATLT
-868 DRSTDSVSISKRDKV
+868 DRCRV
-883 DYADN
+883 DYAN
-888 RVIARGGSEGAT
+888 YSFCARGGSKGAT
-900 MSLKQKQLLGYTP
+900 MSLKQKQWLGYAP
-913 SDGEIKI
+913 SDGEVRL
-920 GTVTGNYPRQAD
+920 GVVTGNYPTQAD
-932 TVTDNELSGVI
+932 TVTDYEFSGMKSDHTGAILRYNNTSIVGVEDNHACISNDAASLDLNGDAATMEAGTVI
-943 ARNNIAKLQFKD
+943 IKTTSGRAHKLTID
-955 ISTVELENNSAVIQI
+955 NAGIHIDGLEV
-970 KDGSQLEM
+970 
-978 NRGEACLWAET
+978 
-989 VQIGNT
+989 V
-995 TGTRHKITVSQS
+995 
-1007 GIVLSGLKVD
+1007 
-1017 GSKLSSGQT
+1017 GSKLSSGEP
-1026 LQIDGN
+1026 LHIDGQ
-1032 LIRIG
+1032 LIKIG

>member
-1 MTEDKDAEL
+1 MAES
-10 FRFEVD
+10 
-16 RGLKLRR
+16 KY
-23 TRLDKDTE
+23 TE
-31 LFRFEVDGMDRDTFH
+31 LFRFEADGMPEDTFH
-46 VLSFRGAEAL
+46 VLSFRGTEAL

-62 DIELVSKDI
+62 DVELVSKNM
-71 SLDLEDLL
+71 SLDLEELL
-79 ASDAKLTI
+79 SGNAKLTI
-87 KRGGD
+87 KRGGGF
-92 LPDAVFAG
+92 PDAVFAG

-109 NFGEYAY
+109 SFGEYAY

-145 ADELISEERGFPLN
+145 VDELISEERGFPLN

-210 PQSHDGSAGTIYYSP
+210 PQSHDGPAGTIYYSP

-238 TAFSLCQ
+238 TSFSLCQ

-256 YSWKNPNVPIVAEAE
+256 YSWKNPNVPIVAEAD

-280 YLAHEPAETYADAQR
+280 YLAHEPAETHADAQR

-301 EELKCRSKIYSG
+301 EELKCRAKIYGG
-313 VSASPLVRPGAVFTL
+313 VSASPLMRPGAVFTL

-357 GLGIPIRGAVEHLFY
+357 GLGIPIRGAAEHLFY

-377 CIESDTPYRPERKAP
+377 CIESDTPYRPPRTAP

-514 DNKQGIA
+514 DNKQGIS

-534 GSSDLTVNATD
+534 GSSDLAVNATD
-545 TALAASST
+545 TAVAATST

-559 GVMKTN
+559 GVLKTN
-565 LCGFRSLTCSTSDP
+565 LCGFRSVTCSTSDP
-579 KSLMTWASTCS
+579 KSLTTWASTCS
-590 SVGTMLYDLLSTLS
+590 AVGTMCSDTLSTLS
-604 KKYSGDTSNRLS
+604 KAFSGDTSNKLS

-628 LDLLLQTISMRGAQ
+628 LNLLLQTINMGMGAQ

-647 SMTVKDDSTA
+647 AMTVKDDSTA

-672 LVASLL
+672 LVSSLL
-678 LRLCSTGID
+678 LRLYSAGID
-687 TANAFVMKP
+687 TANAFAGEP
-696 AGKDDEGND
+696 AGYDEDGNE
-705 LYYDKDLNKVSKAA
+705 LRYDKDLNKVSKAA

-745 ACKQEQKLGGISLN
+745 ACKQESKLGGISLN
-759 AVKENINLNAGTSVT
+759 AVKENVNLNAGTSVT

-792 APLNNAP
+792 APLNNTPTLA
-799 ALVGTDGVHAALKH
+799 GTDGVHAALKN
-813 ADIKG
+813 ADMKG
-818 AAHWG
+818 PAHWG
-823 VGRDAAHE
+823 VGRDAADGVADDVVKKDFADFL
-831 IAEDIINT
+831 INAEGIN
-839 DYNFLRS
+839 
-846 AQKIDL
+846 AAMPPEHKIV
-852 NGQHLKS
+852 S
-859 IASMSELIY
+859 IADLVYSRAKDTATLT
-868 DRSTDSVSISKRDKV
+868 DRCRV
-883 DYADN
+883 DYAN
-888 RVIARGGSEGAT
+888 YSFCARGGSNGAT
-900 MSLKQKQLLGYTP
+900 MSLKQKQWLGYAP
-913 SDGEIKI
+913 SDGEVRL
-920 GTVTGNYPRQAD
+920 GVVTGNYPTQAD
-932 TVTDNELSGVI
+932 TVTDYEFSGMKSDHTGAILRYNNTSIVGVEDNHACISNDAASLDLNGDAATMEAGTVI
-943 ARNNIAKLQFKD
+943 IKTTSGRAHKLTID
-955 ISTVELENNSAVIQI
+955 NAGIHIDGLEV
-970 KDGSQLEM
+970 
-978 NRGEACLWAET
+978 
-989 VQIGNT
+989 V
-995 TGTRHKITVSQS
+995 
-1007 GIVLSGLKVD
+1007 
-1017 GSKLSSGQT
+1017 GSKLSSGEP
-1026 LQIDGN
+1026 LHIDGQ
-1032 LIRIG
+1032 LIKIG

>member
-1 MTEDKDAEL
+1 MAES
-10 FRFEVD
+10 
-16 RGLKLRR
+16 KY
-23 TRLDKDTE
+23 TE
-31 LFRFEVDGMDRDTFH
+31 LFRFEADGMPEDTFH
-46 VLSFRGAEAL
+46 VLSFRGTEAL

-62 DIELVSKDI
+62 DVELVSKNM
-71 SLDLEDLL
+71 SLDLEELL
-79 ASDAKLTI
+79 AGNAKLTI
-87 KRGGD
+87 KRGGGF
-92 LPDAVFAG
+92 PDAVFAG

-109 NFGEYAY
+109 SFGEYAY

-145 ADELISEERGFPLN
+145 VDELISEERGFPLS

-210 PQSHDGSAGTIYYSP
+210 PQSHDGPAGTIYYSP

-238 TAFSLCQ
+238 TSFSLCQ

-256 YSWKNPNVPIVAEAE
+256 YSWKNPNVPIVAEAD

-280 YLAHEPAETYADAQR
+280 YLAHEPAETHADAQR

-313 VSASPLVRPGAVFTL
+313 VSASPLMRPGAVFTL

-514 DNKQGIA
+514 DNKQGIS

-534 GSSDLTVNATD
+534 GSSDLAVNATD
-545 TALAASST
+545 TAVAATST

-559 GVMKTN
+559 GVLKTN
-565 LCGFRSLTCSTSDP
+565 LCGFRSVTCSTSDP
-579 KSLMTWASTCS
+579 KSLTTWASTCS
-590 SVGTMLYDLLSTLS
+590 AVGTMCSDTLSTLS
-604 KKYSGDTSNRLS
+604 KAFSGDTSNILS

-628 LDLLLQTISMRGAQ
+628 LNLLLQTINMGMGAQ

-647 SMTVKDDSTA
+647 AMTVKDDSTA

-672 LVASLL
+672 LVSSLL
-678 LRLCSTGID
+678 LRLYSAGID
-687 TANAFVMKP
+687 TANAFAGEP
-696 AGKDDEGND
+696 AGYDEDGNE
-705 LYYDKDLNKVSKAA
+705 LRYDKDLNKVSKAA

-745 ACKQEQKLGGISLN
+745 ACKQESKLGGISLN
-759 AVKENINLNAGTSVT
+759 AVKENVNLNAGTTVT
-774 AHADG
+774 AHAGG

-792 APLNNAP
+792 SPLNNTP
-799 ALVGTDGVHAALKH
+799 ALAGTDGVHAALKN
-813 ADIKG
+813 ADMKG
-818 AAHWG
+818 PAHWG
-823 VGRDAAHE
+823 VGLDAAHG
-831 IAEDIINT
+831 IAEDVIDK
-839 DYNFLRS
+839 DYNFLCTDQKVNLN
-846 AQKIDL
+846 AQR
-852 NGQHLKS
+852 LKS
-859 IASMSELIY
+859 IASISELIY

-888 RVIARGGSEGAT
+888 CVIARGGSKGAT
-900 MSLKQKQLLGYTP
+900 TCLQQNQWLGYTP
-913 SDGEIKI
+913 SQ
-920 GTVTGNYPRQAD
+920 GTVKLGVVTGNYPSQAD
-932 TVTDNELSGVI
+932 VVDDNAFSGAIMENDAVRLQWKKESESSL
-943 ARNNIAKLQFKD
+943 ALEDKSAKLTVQNK
-955 ISTVELENNSAVIQI
+955 STVSMSDKETEIS
-970 KDGSQLEM
+970 
-978 NRGEACLWAET
+978 AET
-989 VQIGNT
+989 VTLKN
-995 TGTRHKITVSQS
+995 
-1007 GIVLSGLKVD
+1007 LSGGKHSLMVD
-1017 GSKLSSGQT
+1017 GKGIH
-1026 LQIDGN
+1026 IDGFDVTGGQIKARN
-1032 LIRIG
+1032 KKRMLEIQGGIIKIG

>member
-1 MTEDKDAEL
+1 MAES
-10 FRFEVD
+10 
-16 RGLKLRR
+16 KY
-23 TRLDKDTE
+23 TE
-31 LFRFEVDGMDRDTFH
+31 LFRFEAEGMDRDTFH
-46 VLSFRGAEAL
+46 VLSFRGTEAL

-62 DIELVSKDI
+62 DVELVSKNM
-71 SLDLEDLL
+71 SLDLEELL
-79 ASDAKLTI
+79 AGNAKLTI
-87 KRGGD
+87 KRGGGF
-92 LPDAVFAG
+92 PDAVFAG
-100 RPAAARQTG
+100 RPAAARQSG
-109 NFGEYAY
+109 SFGEYAY

-145 ADELISEERGFPLN
+145 VDELISGERGFPLS

-210 PQSHDGSAGTIYYSP
+210 PQSHDGPAGTIYYSP

-238 TAFSLCQ
+238 TSFSLCQ

-256 YSWKNPNVPIVAEAE
+256 YSWKNPNVPIVAEAD

-280 YLAHEPAETYADAQR
+280 YLAHEPAETHADAQR

-313 VSASPLVRPGAVFTL
+313 VSASPLMRPGAVFTL

-377 CIESDTPYRPERKAP
+377 CIESDTPYRPPRTAP

-487 GSIYGSGNQNISGLR
+487 GSIYGSGNRNISGLR

-514 DNKQGIA
+514 DNKQGIS

-534 GSSDLTVNATD
+534 GSSDLAVNATD
-545 TALAASST
+545 TAVAATST

-559 GVMKTN
+559 GVLKTN
-565 LCGFRSLTCSTSDP
+565 LCGFRSVTCSTSDP
-579 KSLMTWASTCS
+579 KSLTTWASTCS
-590 SVGTMLYDLLSTLS
+590 AVGTMCSDTLSTLS
-604 KKYSGDTSNRLS
+604 KAFSGDTSNILS

-628 LDLLLQTISMRGAQ
+628 LNLLLQTINMGMGAQ

-647 SMTVKDDSTA
+647 AMTVKDDSTA

-672 LVASLL
+672 LVSSLL
-678 LRLCSTGID
+678 LRLYSAGID
-687 TANAFVMKP
+687 TANAFAGEP
-696 AGKDDEGND
+696 AGYDEDGNE
-705 LYYDKDLNKVSKAA
+705 LRYDKDLNKVSKAA

-745 ACKQEQKLGGISLN
+745 ACKQESKLGGISLN
-759 AVKENINLNAGTSVT
+759 AVKENVNLNAGTSVT

-792 APLNNAP
+792 APLNNTP
-799 ALVGTDGVHAALKH
+799 ALAGTDGVHAALKN
-813 ADIKG
+813 ADMKG
-818 AAHWG
+818 PAHWG
-823 VGRDAAHE
+823 VGLDAAHG
-831 IAEDIINT
+831 IAEDVIDK
-839 DYNFLRS
+839 DYNFLCTDQKVNLN
-846 AQKIDL
+846 AQR
-852 NGQHLKS
+852 LKS
-859 IASMSELIY
+859 IASISELIY

-888 RVIARGGSEGAT
+888 CVIARGGSKGAT
-900 MSLKQKQLLGYTP
+900 TCLQQNQWLGYAP
-913 SDGEIKI
+913 SAGEAKL
-920 GTVTGNYPRQAD
+920 GVATGNYPAQAG

-943 ARNNIAKLQFKD
+943 AKNNSTKLQFKD
-955 ISTVELENNSAVIQI
+955 ISAVELENNSVIAEV
-970 KDGSQLEM
+970 KNGAQLEM
-978 NRGEACLWAET
+978 NKDEASLWAGT
-989 VQIGNT
+989 VRIGNT
-995 TGTRHKITVSQS
+995 TGTKHKIVVSQS
-1007 GIVLSGLKVD
+1007 GIVLSGLNVN
-1017 GSKLSSGQT
+1017 GSKLSSNQP
-1026 LQIDGN
+1026 LQISGS
-1032 LIRIG
+1032 LIKIG

>member
-1 MTEDKDAEL
+1 MAES
-10 FRFEVD
+10 
-16 RGLKLRR
+16 KY
-23 TRLDKDTE
+23 TE
-31 LFRFEVDGMDRDTFH
+31 LFRFEADGMPEDAFH
-46 VLSFRGAEAL
+46 VLSFRGTEAL
-56 SSLFSF
+56 SNLFSF
-62 DIELVSKDI
+62 DVELVSKNM
-71 SLDLEDLL
+71 SLDLEELL
-79 ASDAKLTI
+79 AGNAKLTI
-87 KRGGD
+87 KRGGGF
-92 LPDAVFAG
+92 PDAVFAG
-100 RPAAARQTG
+100 RPAAARQRG
-109 NFGEYAY
+109 SFGEYAY

-145 ADELISEERGFPLN
+145 VDELISGERGFPLS

-210 PQSHDGSAGTIYYSP
+210 PQSHDGPAGTIYYSP
-225 ATGLEGD
+225 VTGLEGD

-238 TAFSLCQ
+238 TSFSLCQ

-256 YSWKNPNVPIVAEAE
+256 YSWKNPNVPIVAEAD

-280 YLAHEPAETYADAQR
+280 YLAHEPAETHADAQR

-313 VSASPLVRPGAVFTL
+313 VSASPLMRPGAVFTL

-514 DNKQGIA
+514 DNKQGIS

-534 GSSDLTVNATD
+534 GSSDLAVNATD
-545 TALAASST
+545 TAVAATST

-559 GVMKTN
+559 GVLKTN
-565 LCGFRSLTCSTSDP
+565 LCGFRSVTCSTSDP
-579 KSLMTWASTCS
+579 KSLTTWASTCS
-590 SVGTMLYDLLSTLS
+590 AVGTMCSDTLSTLS
-604 KKYSGDTSNRLS
+604 KAFSGDTSNRLS

-628 LDLLLQTISMRGAQ
+628 LNLLLQTINMGMGAQ

-647 SMTVKDDSTA
+647 AMTVKDDSTA

-672 LVASLL
+672 LVSSLL
-678 LRLCSTGID
+678 LRLYSAGID
-687 TANAFVMKP
+687 TANAFAGEP
-696 AGKDDEGND
+696 AGYDEDGNE
-705 LYYDKDLNKVSKAA
+705 LRYDKDLNKVSKAA

-745 ACKQEQKLGGISLN
+745 ACKQESKLGGISLN
-759 AVKENINLNAGTSVT
+759 AVKENVNLNAGTSVT

-792 APLNNAP
+792 APLNNTPTLA
-799 ALVGTDGVHAALKH
+799 GTDGVHAALKN
-813 ADIKG
+813 ADMKG
-818 AAHWG
+818 PAHWG
-823 VGRDAAHE
+823 VGRDAADGVADDVVKKDFADFL
-831 IAEDIINT
+831 INAEGIN
-839 DYNFLRS
+839 
-846 AQKIDL
+846 AAMPPEHKIV
-852 NGQHLKS
+852 S
-859 IASMSELIY
+859 IADLVYSRAKDTATLT
-868 DRSTDSVSISKRDKV
+868 DRCRV
-883 DYADN
+883 DYAN
-888 RVIARGGSEGAT
+888 YSFCARGGSNGAT
-900 MSLKQKQLLGYTP
+900 TSLKQKQWLGYTP
-913 SDGEIKI
+913 SDGKVKI
-920 GTVTGNYPRQAD
+920 GTVTGNYPMQAD
-932 TVTDNELSGVI
+932 TVTDDEFSGMI
-943 ARNNIAKLQFKD
+943 ADSICATLQYNDASMMALTNNYAG
-955 ISTVELENNSAVIQI
+955 IQI
-970 KDGSQLEM
+970 KAGSQLEM
-978 NRGEACLWAET
+978 NKDEANLWAKT
-989 VQIGNT
+989 IRVGST
-995 TGTRHKITVSQS
+995 AGSKHKITVSES
-1007 GIVLSGLKVD
+1007 GIVLCGLNVN
-1017 GSKLSSGQT
+1017 GSRLSSNDP
-1026 LQIDGN
+1026 LHIDGQ
-1032 LIRIG
+1032 LIKIG

>member
-1 MTEDKDAEL
+1 MAES
-10 FRFEVD
+10 
-16 RGLKLRR
+16 KY
-23 TRLDKDTE
+23 TE
-31 LFRFEVDGMDRDTFH
+31 LFRFEADGMPEDTFH
-46 VLSFRGAEAL
+46 VLSFRGTEAL

-62 DIELVSKDI
+62 DVELVSKNM
-71 SLDLEDLL
+71 SLDLEELL
-79 ASDAKLTI
+79 SGNAKLTI
-87 KRGGD
+87 KRGGGF
-92 LPDAVFAG
+92 PDAVFAG

-109 NFGEYAY
+109 SFGEYAY

-145 ADELISEERGFPLN
+145 VDELISEERGFPLS

-210 PQSHDGSAGTIYYSP
+210 PQSHDGPAGTIYYSP

-238 TAFSLCQ
+238 TSFSLCQ

-280 YLAHEPAETYADAQR
+280 YLAHEPAETHADAQR

-313 VSASPLVRPGAVFTL
+313 VSASPLMRPGAVFTL

-357 GLGIPIRGAVEHLFY
+357 GLGIPIRGAAEHLFY

-377 CIESDTPYRPERKAP
+377 CIESDTPYRPPRTAP

-514 DNKQGIA
+514 DNKQGIS

-534 GSSDLTVNATD
+534 GSSDLAVNATD
-545 TALAASST
+545 TAVAATST

-559 GVMKTN
+559 GVLKTN
-565 LCGFRSLTCSTSDP
+565 LCGFRSVTCSTSDP
-579 KSLMTWASTCS
+579 KSLTTWASTCS
-590 SVGTMLYDLLSTLS
+590 AVGTMCSDTLSTLS
-604 KKYSGDTSNRLS
+604 KAFSGDTSNILS

-628 LDLLLQTISMRGAQ
+628 LNLLLQTINMGMGAQ

-647 SMTVKDDSTA
+647 AMTVKDDSTA

-672 LVASLL
+672 LVSSLL
-678 LRLCSTGID
+678 LRLYSAGID
-687 TANAFVMKP
+687 TANAFAGEP
-696 AGKDDEGND
+696 AGYDEDGNE
-705 LYYDKDLNKVSKAA
+705 LRYDKDLNKVSKAA

-745 ACKQEQKLGGISLN
+745 ACKQESKLGGISLN
-759 AVKENINLNAGTSVT
+759 AVKENVNLNAGTTVT
-774 AHADG
+774 AHAGG
-779 SILLHAGALPAVG
+779 SILLHAGALPAAG
-792 APLNNAP
+792 APLNNTPTLA
-799 ALVGTDGVHAALKH
+799 GTDGVHAALKN
-813 ADIKG
+813 ADMKG
-818 AAHWG
+818 PAHWG
-823 VGRDAAHE
+823 VGRDAADGVADDVVKKDFADFL
-831 IAEDIINT
+831 INAEGIN
-839 DYNFLRS
+839 
-846 AQKIDL
+846 AAMPPEHKIV
-852 NGQHLKS
+852 S
-859 IASMSELIY
+859 IADLVYSRAKDTATLT
-868 DRSTDSVSISKRDKV
+868 DRCRV
-883 DYADN
+883 DYAN
-888 RVIARGGSEGAT
+888 YSFCARGGSNGAT
-900 MSLKQKQLLGYTP
+900 TSLKQKQWLGYTP
-913 SDGEIKI
+913 SDGKVKI
-920 GTVTGNYPRQAD
+920 GTVTGNYPMQAD
-932 TVTDNELSGVI
+932 TVTDDEFSGMI
-943 ARNNIAKLQFKD
+943 ADSICATLQYNDASMMALTNNYAG
-955 ISTVELENNSAVIQI
+955 IQI
-970 KDGSQLEM
+970 KAGSQLEM
-978 NRGEACLWAET
+978 NKDEANLWAKT
-989 VQIGNT
+989 IRVGST
-995 TGTRHKITVSQS
+995 AGSKHKITVSES
-1007 GIVLSGLKVD
+1007 GIVLCGLNVN
-1017 GSKLSSGQT
+1017 GSRLSSNDP
-1026 LQIDGN
+1026 LHIDGQ
-1032 LIRIG
+1032 LIKIG